1 MKNNLRYGIRKHK
14 LGAASVFLGTMIVV
28 GMGQDKEAAAS
39 EQKTTTVEENGNS
52 ATDNKTSETQTTA
65 TNVNHIEETQSY
77 NATVTE
83 QPSNA
88 TQVTTEEAPKAVQAP
103 QTAQPANIE
112 TVKEEV
118 VKEEAKPQVKETT
131 QSQDNSGDQRQVDL
145 TPKKATQNQVA
156 ETQVEV
162 AQPRTASESKPRVTR
177 SADVAEAKEAS
188 NAKVETGTDVT
199 SKVTVEIGSIEG
211 HNNTNKVEPHAG
223 QRAVLKYKLK
233 FENGLHQGDYFDFT
247 LSNNVNTHGV
257 STARKVPEIKNGSVV
272 MATGEVLEGGKIRY
286 TFTNDIEDKVDVTA
300 ELEINLFIDP
310 KTVQTNGNQT
320 ITSTLN
326 EEQTSKEL
334 DVKYKDGIGN
344 YYANLNG
351 SIETFNK
358 ANNRFSHV
366 AFIKPN
372 NGKTTSVTVTGTL
385 MKGSNQ
391 NGNQPKVR
399 IFEYLGNNE
408 DIAKSV
414 YANTTDTSKF
424 KEVTSN
430 MSGNL
435 NLQNNGSYSLN
446 IENLDKTYVVH
457 YDGEYLNGTDEVDF
471 RTQMVGHPEQLYKYY
486 YDRGYTLTWDN
497 GLVLYSNKANGNGKN
512 GPIIQNNKFEY
523 KEDTIKETLTG
534 QYDKNL
540 VTTVEEE
547 YDSSTLDIDY
557 HTAIDGGGGYVDGYI
572 ETIEETDSSAIDID
586 YHTAVDS
593 EAGHV
598 GGYTESSEESNPID
612 FEESTHENSKHH
624 ADVVEY
630 EEDTNPGGGQVTTES
645 NLVEFDEESTKG
657 IVTGAVSDHT
667 TVEDTKEYT
676 TESNLIEL
684 VDELPEE
691 HGQAQGPVEE
701 ITENNHHISHSGLGT
716 ENGHGNY
723 DVIEE
728 IEENSHVDIKSELGY
743 EGGQN
748 SGNQS
753 FEEDT
758 EEDKP
763 KYEQG
768 GNIVDIDFDSVPQIH
783 GQNKGNQSFEEDT
796 EKDKPK
802 YEHGGNI
809 IDIDFDSVPH
819 IHGFNKH
826 TEIIEEDTNPG
837 GGQVTTESNLVEFD
851 EESTKGIVTGAVSDH
866 TTVEDTKEYTTESNL
881 IELVDELPEEHGQA
895 QGPVEEITEN
905 NHHISHS
912 GLGTENGHGN
922 YDVIE
927 EIEENS
933 HVDIKSELGYEG
945 GQNSGNQ
952 SFEEDTEEDKPK
964 YEQGGN
970 IVDID
975 FDSVPQIH
983 GQNNGNQSFEEDTE
997 KDKPKY
1003 EQGGNIIDIDF
1014 DSVPH
1019 IHGFNKHTEI
1029 IEEDTNK
1036 DKPNYQF
1043 GGHNSVDFEEDTLPK
1058 VSGQNEGQQTIEED
1072 TTPPIVPPTPP
1083 TPEVPSEPETP
1094 TPPTPEVPT
1103 EPGKPIPPAKE
1114 EPKKPSKPVEQGKVV
1129 TPVIEIN
1136 EKVKAVAPT
1145 KKPQSK
1151 KSELPET
1158 GGEESTNKGMLFGGL
1173 FSILGLA
1180 LLRRNKKNHKA

>member
-39 EQKTTTVEENGNS
+39 EQKTTVEENGNP
-52 ATDNKTSETQTTA
+52 ATDNKVSETQTTA
-65 TNVNHIEETQSY
+65 TNVNTIEETQSY

-88 TQVTTEEAPKAVQAP
+88 TQVTTEEAPNAVQEP
-103 QTAQPANIE
+103 QTAQPANVE
-112 TVKEEV
+112 TVKEE
-118 VKEEAKPQVKETT
+118 EKPQVKETT
-131 QSQDNSGDQRQVDL
+131 QPQDNSGNQRQVDL
-145 TPKKATQNQVA
+145 TPKKVTQNQGT

-177 SADVAEAKEAS
+177 SADVVESKEAS
-188 NAKVETGTDVT
+188 DAKVEMGTDVT
-199 SKVTVEIGSIEG
+199 SKVTVTESSIEG

-233 FENGLHQGDYFDFT
+233 FEKGLHKGDYFDFT

-272 MATGEVLEGGKIRY
+272 MATGKILEGGKIRY

-326 EEQTSKEL
+326 GEQTSKEL

-358 ANNRFSHV
+358 ANNRFTHV

-399 IFEYLGNNE
+399 VFEYLGNNE

-424 KEVTSN
+424 KEVTSSMN
-430 MSGNL
+430 GNL
-435 NLQNNGSYSLN
+435 NVQTNGSYSLN
-446 IENLDKTYVVH
+446 LENLDKTYVVH

-557 HTAIDGGGGYVDGYI
+557 HTAIDGEGGYVDGYI

-645 NLVEFDEESTKG
+645 NLVEFDEDSTKG

-691 HGQAQGPVEE
+691 HGQAQGPIEE

-723 DVIEE
+723 
-728 IEENSHVDIKSELGY
+728 G
-743 EGGQN
+743 
-748 SGNQS
+748 
-753 FEEDT
+753 
-758 EEDKP
+758 
-763 KYEQG
+763 
-768 GNIVDIDFDSVPQIH
+768 
-783 GQNKGNQSFEEDT
+783 
-796 EKDKPK
+796 
-802 YEHGGNI
+802 
-809 IDIDFDSVPH
+809 
-819 IHGFNKH
+819 
-826 TEIIEEDTNPG
+826 
-837 GGQVTTESNLVEFD
+837 
-851 EESTKGIVTGAVSDH
+851 
-866 TTVEDTKEYTTESNL
+866 
-881 IELVDELPEEHGQA
+881 
-895 QGPVEEITEN
+895 
-905 NHHISHS
+905 
-912 GLGTENGHGN
+912 
-922 YDVIE
+922 VIE

-1003 EQGGNIIDIDF
+1003 EHGGNIIDIDF

-1072 TTPPIVPPTPP
+1072 TTPPTPPTPEVPSEPETPTPP

-1094 TPPTPEVPT
+1094 TPPTPEVPSEPET
-1103 EPGKPIPPAKE
+1103 PTPPTPEVPAEPGKPVPPAKE

>member
-39 EQKTTTVEENGNS
+39 EQKTTVEENGNS
-52 ATDNKTSETQTTA
+52 ATDNKVSETQTTA
-65 TNVNHIEETQSY
+65 TNVNTIEETQSY

-88 TQVTTEEAPKAVQAP
+88 TQVTTEEAPNAVQEP
-103 QTAQPANIE
+103 QTAQPANVE
-112 TVKEEV
+112 TVKEE
-118 VKEEAKPQVKETT
+118 EKPQVKETT
-131 QSQDNSGDQRQVDL
+131 QPQDNSGNQRQVDL
-145 TPKKATQNQVA
+145 TPKKVTQNQGT

-177 SADVAEAKEAS
+177 SADVVESKEAS
-188 NAKVETGTDVT
+188 DAKVEMGTDVT
-199 SKVTVEIGSIEG
+199 SKVTVTESSIEG

-233 FENGLHQGDYFDFT
+233 FEKGLHKGDYFDFT

-272 MATGEVLEGGKIRY
+272 MATGKILEGGKIRY

-326 EEQTSKEL
+326 GEQTSKEL

-358 ANNRFSHV
+358 ANNRFTHV

-399 IFEYLGNNE
+399 VFEYLGNNE

-424 KEVTSN
+424 KEVTSSMN
-430 MSGNL
+430 GNL
-435 NLQNNGSYSLN
+435 NVQTNGSYSLN
-446 IENLDKTYVVH
+446 LENLDKTYVVH

-557 HTAIDGGGGYVDGYI
+557 HTAIDGEGGYVDGYI

-645 NLVEFDEESTKG
+645 NLVEFDEDSTKG

-691 HGQAQGPVEE
+691 HGQAQGPIEE
-701 ITENNHHISHSGLGT
+701 ITENYQHISHSGLGT

-723 DVIEE
+723 
-728 IEENSHVDIKSELGY
+728 G
-743 EGGQN
+743 
-748 SGNQS
+748 
-753 FEEDT
+753 
-758 EEDKP
+758 
-763 KYEQG
+763 
-768 GNIVDIDFDSVPQIH
+768 
-783 GQNKGNQSFEEDT
+783 
-796 EKDKPK
+796 
-802 YEHGGNI
+802 
-809 IDIDFDSVPH
+809 
-819 IHGFNKH
+819 
-826 TEIIEEDTNPG
+826 
-837 GGQVTTESNLVEFD
+837 
-851 EESTKGIVTGAVSDH
+851 
-866 TTVEDTKEYTTESNL
+866 
-881 IELVDELPEEHGQA
+881 
-895 QGPVEEITEN
+895 
-905 NHHISHS
+905 
-912 GLGTENGHGN
+912 
-922 YDVIE
+922 VIE

-1043 GGHNSVDFEEDTLPK
+1043 GGHSSVDFEEDTLPQ
-1058 VSGQNEGQQTIEED
+1058 VSGHNEGQQTIEED
-1072 TTPPIVPPTPP
+1072 TTPPTPP

-1094 TPPTPEVPT
+1094 TPPTPEVPSEPET
-1103 EPGKPIPPAKE
+1103 PTPPTPEVPSEPEVPTPPTPEIPSEPGKPVPPAKE

-1145 KKPQSK
+1145 KKAQSK

>member
-103 QTAQPANIE
+103 QTAQPANVE
-112 TVKEEV
+112 TVKEE
-118 VKEEAKPQVKETT
+118 EKPQVKETT
-131 QSQDNSGDQRQVDL
+131 QPQDNSGNQRQVDL
-145 TPKKATQNQVA
+145 TPKKVTQNQGT

-188 NAKVETGTDVT
+188 DVSEVKGTDVT
-199 SKVTVEIGSIEG
+199 SKVTVESGSIEAPQG
-211 HNNTNKVEPHAG
+211 NKVEPHAG
-223 QRAVLKYKLK
+223 QRVVLKYKLK
-233 FENGLHQGDYFDFT
+233 FADGLKRGDYFDFT
-247 LSNNVNTHGV
+247 LSNNVNTYGV

-272 MATGEVLEGGKIRY
+272 MATGEILGNGNIRY
-286 TFTNDIEDKVDVTA
+286 TFTNEIEHKVEVTA
-300 ELEINLFIDP
+300 NLEINLFIDP
-310 KTVQTNGNQT
+310 KTVQSNGEQK
-320 ITSTLN
+320 ITSKLN
-326 EEQTSKEL
+326 GEETEKTIPVVYNPGVSNSYTN
-334 DVKYKDGIGN
+334 V
-344 YYANLNG
+344 NG

-358 ANNRFSHV
+358 ESNKFTHIAY
-366 AFIKPN
+366 IKPM
-372 NGKTTSVTVTGTL
+372 NGNQSNTVSVTGTL
-385 MKGSNQ
+385 TEGSNLA
-391 NGNQPKVR
+391 GGQPTVKVY
-399 IFEYLGNNE
+399 EYLGKKDE
-408 DIAKSV
+408 LPQSV
-414 YANTTDTSKF
+414 YANTSDTNKF
-424 KEVTSN
+424 KDVTKEMNGKLSV
-430 MSGNL
+430 
-435 NLQNNGSYSLN
+435 QDNGSYSLN
-446 IENLDKTYVVH
+446 LDKLDKTYVIH
-457 YDGEYLNGTDEVDF
+457 YTGEYLQGSDQVNF
-471 RTQMVGHPEQLYKYY
+471 RTELYGYPERAYKSYY
-486 YDRGYTLTWDN
+486 VYGGYRLTWDN
-497 GLVLYSNKANGNGKN
+497 GLVLYSNKADGNGKN
-512 GPIIQNNKFEY
+512 GQIIQDNDFEY
-523 KEDTIKETLTG
+523 KEDTAKGTMSG
-534 QYDKNL
+534 QYDAKQIIE
-540 VTTVEEE
+540 TEENQ
-547 YDSSTLDIDY
+547 DNTPLDIDY
-557 HTAIDGGGGYVDGYI
+557 HTAIDGEGGYVDGYI

-667 TVEDTKEYT
+667 TIEDTKEYT

-691 HGQAQGPVEE
+691 HGQAQGPIEE

-723 DVIEE
+723 GVIEE

-783 GQNKGNQSFEEDT
+783 GQNKGGQSFEEDT

-809 IDIDFDSVPH
+809 IDIDFDSVPQ

-826 TEIIEEDTNPG
+826 N
-837 GGQVTTESNLVEFD
+837 
-851 EESTKGIVTGAVSDH
+851 
-866 TTVEDTKEYTTESNL
+866 
-881 IELVDELPEEHGQA
+881 
-895 QGPVEEITEN
+895 
-905 NHHISHS
+905 
-912 GLGTENGHGN
+912 
-922 YDVIE
+922 
-927 EIEENS
+927 
-933 HVDIKSELGYEG
+933 
-945 GQNSGNQ
+945 
-952 SFEEDTEEDKPK
+952 
-964 YEQGGN
+964 
-970 IVDID
+970 
-975 FDSVPQIH
+975 
-983 GQNNGNQSFEEDTE
+983 
-997 KDKPKY
+997 
-1003 EQGGNIIDIDF
+1003 
-1014 DSVPH
+1014 
-1019 IHGFNKHTEI
+1019 EI

-1072 TTPPIVPPTPP
+1072 TTPPTPPTPEVPSEPETPMPP

-1094 TPPTPEVPT
+1094 TPPTPEVPA
-1103 EPGKPIPPAKE
+1103 EPGKPVPPAKE

-1145 KKPQSK
+1145 KKAQSK

-1180 LLRRNKKNHKA
+1180 LLRRNKKNNKA

>member
-39 EQKTTTVEENGNS
+39 EQKTTVEENGNS
-52 ATDNKTSETQTTA
+52 ATDNKVSETQTTA
-65 TNVNHIEETQSY
+65 TNVNTIEETQSY

-88 TQVTTEEAPKAVQAP
+88 TQVTTEEAPNAVQEP
-103 QTAQPANIE
+103 QTAQPANVE
-112 TVKEEV
+112 TVKEE
-118 VKEEAKPQVKETT
+118 EKPQVKETT
-131 QSQDNSGDQRQVDL
+131 QPQDNSGNQRQVDL
-145 TPKKATQNQVA
+145 TPKKVTQNQGT

-177 SADVAEAKEAS
+177 SADVVESKEAS
-188 NAKVETGTDVT
+188 DAKVEMGTDVT
-199 SKVTVEIGSIEG
+199 SKVTVTESSIEG

-233 FENGLHQGDYFDFT
+233 FEKGLHKGDYFDFT

-272 MATGEVLEGGKIRY
+272 MATGKILEGGKIRY

-326 EEQTSKEL
+326 GEQTSKEL

-358 ANNRFSHV
+358 ANNRFTHV

-399 IFEYLGNNE
+399 VFEYLGNNE

-424 KEVTSN
+424 KEVTSSMN
-430 MSGNL
+430 GNL
-435 NLQNNGSYSLN
+435 NVQTNGSYSLN
-446 IENLDKTYVVH
+446 LENLDKTYVVH

-557 HTAIDGGGGYVDGYI
+557 HTAIDGEGGYVDGYI

-645 NLVEFDEESTKG
+645 NLVEFDEDSTKG

-691 HGQAQGPVEE
+691 HGQAQGPIEE

-723 DVIEE
+723 
-728 IEENSHVDIKSELGY
+728 G
-743 EGGQN
+743 
-748 SGNQS
+748 
-753 FEEDT
+753 
-758 EEDKP
+758 
-763 KYEQG
+763 
-768 GNIVDIDFDSVPQIH
+768 
-783 GQNKGNQSFEEDT
+783 
-796 EKDKPK
+796 
-802 YEHGGNI
+802 
-809 IDIDFDSVPH
+809 
-819 IHGFNKH
+819 
-826 TEIIEEDTNPG
+826 
-837 GGQVTTESNLVEFD
+837 
-851 EESTKGIVTGAVSDH
+851 
-866 TTVEDTKEYTTESNL
+866 
-881 IELVDELPEEHGQA
+881 
-895 QGPVEEITEN
+895 
-905 NHHISHS
+905 
-912 GLGTENGHGN
+912 
-922 YDVIE
+922 VIE

-1003 EQGGNIIDIDF
+1003 EHGGNIIDIDF

-1058 VSGQNEGQQTIEED
+1058 VSGHNEGQQTIEED

-1094 TPPTPEVPT
+1094 TPPTPEVPSEPET
-1103 EPGKPIPPAKE
+1103 PTPPTPEVPSEPEVPTPPTPEIPSEPGKPVPPAKE

-1145 KKPQSK
+1145 KKAQSK

>member
-39 EQKTTTVEENGNS
+39 EPKTTVEENGNS
-52 ATDNKTSETQTTA
+52 ATDNKVSETQTTA
-65 TNVNHIEETQSY
+65 TNVNTIEETQSY

-88 TQVTTEEAPKAVQAP
+88 TQVTTEEAPNAVQEP
-103 QTAQPANIE
+103 QTAQPANVE
-112 TVKEEV
+112 TVKEE
-118 VKEEAKPQVKETT
+118 EKPQVKETT
-131 QSQDNSGDQRQVDL
+131 QPQDNSGNQRQVDL
-145 TPKKATQNQVA
+145 TPKKVTQNQGT

-177 SADVAEAKEAS
+177 SADVVESKEAS
-188 NAKVETGTDVT
+188 DAKVEMGTDVT
-199 SKVTVEIGSIEG
+199 SKVTVTESSIEG

-233 FENGLHQGDYFDFT
+233 FEKGLHKGDYFDFT

-272 MATGEVLEGGKIRY
+272 MATGKILEGGKIRY

-326 EEQTSKEL
+326 GEQTSKEL

-358 ANNRFSHV
+358 ANNRFTHV

-399 IFEYLGNNE
+399 VFEYLGNNE

-424 KEVTSN
+424 KEVTSSMN
-430 MSGNL
+430 GNL
-435 NLQNNGSYSLN
+435 NVQTNGSYSLN
-446 IENLDKTYVVH
+446 LENLDKTYVVH

-557 HTAIDGGGGYVDGYI
+557 HTAIDGEGGYVDGYI

-645 NLVEFDEESTKG
+645 NLVEFDEDSTKG

-691 HGQAQGPVEE
+691 HGQAQGPIEE

-723 DVIEE
+723 
-728 IEENSHVDIKSELGY
+728 G
-743 EGGQN
+743 
-748 SGNQS
+748 
-753 FEEDT
+753 
-758 EEDKP
+758 
-763 KYEQG
+763 
-768 GNIVDIDFDSVPQIH
+768 
-783 GQNKGNQSFEEDT
+783 
-796 EKDKPK
+796 
-802 YEHGGNI
+802 
-809 IDIDFDSVPH
+809 
-819 IHGFNKH
+819 
-826 TEIIEEDTNPG
+826 
-837 GGQVTTESNLVEFD
+837 
-851 EESTKGIVTGAVSDH
+851 
-866 TTVEDTKEYTTESNL
+866 
-881 IELVDELPEEHGQA
+881 
-895 QGPVEEITEN
+895 
-905 NHHISHS
+905 
-912 GLGTENGHGN
+912 
-922 YDVIE
+922 VIE

-1003 EQGGNIIDIDF
+1003 EHGGNIIDIDF

-1072 TTPPIVPPTPP
+1072 TTPPTPPTPEVPSEPETPTPP

-1094 TPPTPEVPT
+1094 TPPTPEVPSEPET
-1103 EPGKPIPPAKE
+1103 PTPPTPEVPAEPGKPVPPAKE

>member
-52 ATDNKTSETQTTA
+52 ATDNKVNETQTTT
-65 TNVNHIEETQSY
+65 TNVNTIDETQSY
-77 NATVTE
+77 SATATE

-88 TQVTTEEAPKAVQAP
+88 TQVTTEKAPKAVQAP
-103 QTAQPANIE
+103 QNAQPANLE

-162 AQPRTASESKPRVTR
+162 AQPRTVSESKPRVTR
-177 SADVAEAKEAS
+177 SADVVDAKEAS
-188 NAKVETGTDVT
+188 DVSEVKGIDVT
-199 SKVTVEIGSIEG
+199 SKVTVESGSIEAPQG
-211 HNNTNKVEPHAG
+211 NKVEPHAG
-223 QRAVLKYKLK
+223 QRVVLKYKLK
-233 FENGLHQGDYFDFT
+233 FADGLKRGDYFDFT
-247 LSNNVNTHGV
+247 LSNNVNTYGV

-272 MATGEVLEGGKIRY
+272 MATGQLLEGGKIRY
-286 TFTNDIEDKVDVTA
+286 TFTDYIDYKVNVTA
-300 ELEINLFIDP
+300 NLNLNLFIDP
-310 KTVQTNGNQT
+310 KTVQSNGQQI

-326 EEQTSKEL
+326 DKETRTTL
-334 DVKYKDGIGN
+334 PIQYNPGVSN
-344 YYANLNG
+344 SYANVNG
-351 SIETFNK
+351 SIETFDKGNNK
-358 ANNRFSHV
+358 FTHV
-366 AFIKPN
+366 AYIKPQ
-372 NGKTTSVTVTGTL
+372 NGHKSDSVSITGTL
-385 MKGSNQ
+385 TQGSKA
-391 NGNQPKVR
+391 NGNAPTVKVY
-399 IFEYLGNNE
+399 EVLK
-408 DIAKSV
+408 DAKELPESV
-414 YANTTDTSKF
+414 YANISDSTMF
-424 KEVTSN
+424 KDVTEE
-430 MSGNL
+430 MKDKL
-435 NLQNNGSYSLN
+435 KVENNGSYKLD
-446 IENLDKTYVVH
+446 IEKLEKSYVIH
-457 YDGEYLNGTDEVDF
+457 YDGEYLSGSDQVNF
-471 RTQMVGHPEQLYKYY
+471 RTQVSAYPENSYRYY
-486 YDRGYTLTWDN
+486 SYYNNYYTLTWDN
-497 GLVLYSNKANGNGKN
+497 GLVLYSNKADGNGQN
-512 GPIIQNNKFEY
+512 GVKVESNDLNFDEVTGTGVI
-523 KEDTIKETLTG
+523 TG

-557 HTAIDGGGGYVDGYI
+557 HTAIDGEGGYVDGYI

-645 NLVEFDEESTKG
+645 NLVEFDEESTRG

-691 HGQAQGPVEE
+691 HGQAQGPIEE

-723 DVIEE
+723 
-728 IEENSHVDIKSELGY
+728 G
-743 EGGQN
+743 
-748 SGNQS
+748 
-753 FEEDT
+753 
-758 EEDKP
+758 
-763 KYEQG
+763 
-768 GNIVDIDFDSVPQIH
+768 
-783 GQNKGNQSFEEDT
+783 
-796 EKDKPK
+796 
-802 YEHGGNI
+802 
-809 IDIDFDSVPH
+809 
-819 IHGFNKH
+819 
-826 TEIIEEDTNPG
+826 
-837 GGQVTTESNLVEFD
+837 
-851 EESTKGIVTGAVSDH
+851 
-866 TTVEDTKEYTTESNL
+866 
-881 IELVDELPEEHGQA
+881 
-895 QGPVEEITEN
+895 
-905 NHHISHS
+905 
-912 GLGTENGHGN
+912 
-922 YDVIE
+922 VIE

-1003 EQGGNIIDIDF
+1003 EHGGNIIDIDF

-1043 GGHNSVDFEEDTLPK
+1043 GGHNSVDFEEDTLPQ
-1058 VSGQNEGQQTIEED
+1058 VSGHNEGQQTIEED
-1072 TTPPIVPPTPP
+1072 TTPPIVPPMPPTPEVPSEPETPTPP

-1094 TPPTPEVPT
+1094 TPPTPEVPSEPET
-1103 EPGKPIPPAKE
+1103 PTPPTPEVPSEPGTPVPPTPEVPAEPGKPVPPAKE

-1145 KKPQSK
+1145 KQKQSK

>member
-39 EQKTTTVEENGNS
+39 EQKTTVEENGNS
-52 ATDNKTSETQTTA
+52 ATDNKVSETQTTA
-65 TNVNHIEETQSY
+65 TNVNTIEETQSY

-88 TQVTTEEAPKAVQAP
+88 TQVTTEEAPNAVQEP
-103 QTAQPANIE
+103 QTAQPANVE
-112 TVKEEV
+112 TVKEE
-118 VKEEAKPQVKETT
+118 EKPQVKETT
-131 QSQDNSGDQRQVDL
+131 QPQDNSGNQRQVDL
-145 TPKKATQNQVA
+145 TPKKVTQNQGT

-177 SADVAEAKEAS
+177 SADVVESKEAS
-188 NAKVETGTDVT
+188 DAKVEMGTDVT
-199 SKVTVEIGSIEG
+199 SKVTVTESSIEG

-233 FENGLHQGDYFDFT
+233 FEKGLHKGDYFDFT

-272 MATGEVLEGGKIRY
+272 MATGKILEGGKIRY

-326 EEQTSKEL
+326 GEQTSKEL

-358 ANNRFSHV
+358 ANNRFTHV

-399 IFEYLGNNE
+399 VFEYLGNNE

-424 KEVTSN
+424 KEVTSSMN
-430 MSGNL
+430 GNL
-435 NLQNNGSYSLN
+435 NVQTNGSYSLN
-446 IENLDKTYVVH
+446 LENLDKTYVVH

-557 HTAIDGGGGYVDGYI
+557 HTAIDGEGGYVDGYI

-645 NLVEFDEESTKG
+645 NLVEFDEDSTKG

-691 HGQAQGPVEE
+691 HGQAQGPIEE

-723 DVIEE
+723 
-728 IEENSHVDIKSELGY
+728 G
-743 EGGQN
+743 
-748 SGNQS
+748 
-753 FEEDT
+753 
-758 EEDKP
+758 
-763 KYEQG
+763 
-768 GNIVDIDFDSVPQIH
+768 
-783 GQNKGNQSFEEDT
+783 
-796 EKDKPK
+796 
-802 YEHGGNI
+802 
-809 IDIDFDSVPH
+809 
-819 IHGFNKH
+819 
-826 TEIIEEDTNPG
+826 
-837 GGQVTTESNLVEFD
+837 
-851 EESTKGIVTGAVSDH
+851 
-866 TTVEDTKEYTTESNL
+866 
-881 IELVDELPEEHGQA
+881 
-895 QGPVEEITEN
+895 
-905 NHHISHS
+905 
-912 GLGTENGHGN
+912 
-922 YDVIE
+922 VIE

-1003 EQGGNIIDIDF
+1003 EHGGNIVDIDF

-1072 TTPPIVPPTPP
+1072 TTPPTPPTPEVPSEPETPTPP

-1094 TPPTPEVPT
+1094 TPPTPEVPSEPET
-1103 EPGKPIPPAKE
+1103 PTPPTPEVPAEPGKPVPPAKE

>member
-39 EQKTTTVEENGNS
+39 EQKTTVEENGNS
-52 ATDNKTSETQTTA
+52 ATDNKVSETQTTA
-65 TNVNHIEETQSY
+65 TNVNTIEETQSY

-88 TQVTTEEAPKAVQAP
+88 TQVTTEEAPNAVQEP
-103 QTAQPANIE
+103 QTAQPANVE
-112 TVKEEV
+112 TVKEE
-118 VKEEAKPQVKETT
+118 EKPQVKETT
-131 QSQDNSGDQRQVDL
+131 QPQDNSGNQRQVDL
-145 TPKKATQNQVA
+145 TPKKVTQNQGT

-233 FENGLHQGDYFDFT
+233 FEKGLHKGDYFDFT

-272 MATGEVLEGGKIRY
+272 MATGKILEGGKIRY

-326 EEQTSKEL
+326 GEQTSKEL

-358 ANNRFSHV
+358 ANNRFTHV

-399 IFEYLGNNE
+399 VFEYLGNNE

-424 KEVTSN
+424 KEVTSSMN
-430 MSGNL
+430 GNL
-435 NLQNNGSYSLN
+435 NVQTNGSYSLN
-446 IENLDKTYVVH
+446 LENLDKTYVVH

-557 HTAIDGGGGYVDGYI
+557 HTAIDGEGGYVDGYI

-645 NLVEFDEESTKG
+645 NLVEFDEDSTKG

-691 HGQAQGPVEE
+691 HGQAQGPIEE
-701 ITENNHHISHSGLGT
+701 ITENYQHISHSGLGT

-723 DVIEE
+723 
-728 IEENSHVDIKSELGY
+728 G
-743 EGGQN
+743 
-748 SGNQS
+748 
-753 FEEDT
+753 
-758 EEDKP
+758 
-763 KYEQG
+763 
-768 GNIVDIDFDSVPQIH
+768 
-783 GQNKGNQSFEEDT
+783 
-796 EKDKPK
+796 
-802 YEHGGNI
+802 
-809 IDIDFDSVPH
+809 
-819 IHGFNKH
+819 
-826 TEIIEEDTNPG
+826 
-837 GGQVTTESNLVEFD
+837 
-851 EESTKGIVTGAVSDH
+851 
-866 TTVEDTKEYTTESNL
+866 
-881 IELVDELPEEHGQA
+881 
-895 QGPVEEITEN
+895 
-905 NHHISHS
+905 
-912 GLGTENGHGN
+912 
-922 YDVIE
+922 VIE

-1003 EQGGNIIDIDF
+1003 EHGGNIIDIDF

-1072 TTPPIVPPTPP
+1072 TTPPTPPTPEVPSEPETPTPP

-1094 TPPTPEVPT
+1094 TPPTPEVPSEPET
-1103 EPGKPIPPAKE
+1103 PTPPTPEVPAEPGKPVPPAKE

>member
-39 EQKTTTVEENGNS
+39 EQKTTVEENGNS
-52 ATDNKTSETQTTA
+52 ATDNKVSETQTTA
-65 TNVNHIEETQSY
+65 TNVNTIKETQSY

-88 TQVTTEEAPKAVQAP
+88 TQVTTEEAPNAVQEP
-103 QTAQPANIE
+103 QTAQPANVE
-112 TVKEEV
+112 TVKEE
-118 VKEEAKPQVKETT
+118 EKPQVKETT
-131 QSQDNSGDQRQVDL
+131 QPQDNSGNQRQVDL
-145 TPKKATQNQVA
+145 TPKKVTQNQGT

-177 SADVAEAKEAS
+177 SADVVESKEAS
-188 NAKVETGTDVT
+188 DAKVEMGTDVT
-199 SKVTVEIGSIEG
+199 SKVTVTESSIEG

-233 FENGLHQGDYFDFT
+233 FEKGLHKGDYFDFT

-272 MATGEVLEGGKIRY
+272 MATGKILEGGKIRY

-326 EEQTSKEL
+326 GEQTSKEL

-358 ANNRFSHV
+358 ANNRFTHV

-399 IFEYLGNNE
+399 VFEYLGNNE

-424 KEVTSN
+424 KEVTSSMN
-430 MSGNL
+430 GNL
-435 NLQNNGSYSLN
+435 NVQTNGSYSLN
-446 IENLDKTYVVH
+446 LENLDKTYVVH

-557 HTAIDGGGGYVDGYI
+557 HTAIDGEGGYVDGYI

-645 NLVEFDEESTKG
+645 NLVEFDEDSTKG

-691 HGQAQGPVEE
+691 HGQAQGPIEE

-723 DVIEE
+723 
-728 IEENSHVDIKSELGY
+728 G
-743 EGGQN
+743 
-748 SGNQS
+748 
-753 FEEDT
+753 
-758 EEDKP
+758 
-763 KYEQG
+763 
-768 GNIVDIDFDSVPQIH
+768 
-783 GQNKGNQSFEEDT
+783 
-796 EKDKPK
+796 
-802 YEHGGNI
+802 
-809 IDIDFDSVPH
+809 
-819 IHGFNKH
+819 
-826 TEIIEEDTNPG
+826 
-837 GGQVTTESNLVEFD
+837 
-851 EESTKGIVTGAVSDH
+851 
-866 TTVEDTKEYTTESNL
+866 
-881 IELVDELPEEHGQA
+881 
-895 QGPVEEITEN
+895 
-905 NHHISHS
+905 
-912 GLGTENGHGN
+912 
-922 YDVIE
+922 VIE

-1003 EQGGNIIDIDF
+1003 EHGGNIIDIDF

-1072 TTPPIVPPTPP
+1072 TTPPTPPTPEVPSEPETPTPP

-1094 TPPTPEVPT
+1094 TPPTPEVPS
-1103 EPGKPIPPAKE
+1103 EPETPTPPTPEVPAEPVKPVPPAKE

>member
-39 EQKTTTVEENGNS
+39 EQKTTVEENGNS
-52 ATDNKTSETQTTA
+52 ATDNKVSETQTTA

-103 QTAQPANIE
+103 QTAQPANVE
-112 TVKEEV
+112 TVKEE
-118 VKEEAKPQVKETT
+118 EKPQVKETT
-131 QSQDNSGDQRQVDL
+131 QPQDNSGNQRQVDL
-145 TPKKATQNQVA
+145 TPKKVTQNQGT

-188 NAKVETGTDVT
+188 DVSEVKGTDVT
-199 SKVTVEIGSIEG
+199 SKVTVESGSIEAPQG
-211 HNNTNKVEPHAG
+211 NKVEPHAG
-223 QRAVLKYKLK
+223 QRVVLKYKLK
-233 FENGLHQGDYFDFT
+233 FADGLKRGDYFDFT
-247 LSNNVNTHGV
+247 LSNNVNTYGV

-272 MATGEVLEGGKIRY
+272 MATGEILGNGNIRY
-286 TFTNDIEDKVDVTA
+286 TFTNEIEHKVEVTA
-300 ELEINLFIDP
+300 NLEINLFIDP
-310 KTVQTNGNQT
+310 KTVQSNGEQK
-320 ITSTLN
+320 ITSKLN
-326 EEQTSKEL
+326 GQETEKTIPVVYNPGVSNSYTN
-334 DVKYKDGIGN
+334 V
-344 YYANLNG
+344 NG

-358 ANNRFSHV
+358 ESNKFTHIAY
-366 AFIKPN
+366 IKPM
-372 NGKTTSVTVTGTL
+372 NGNQSNTVSVTGTL
-385 MKGSNQ
+385 TEGSNLA
-391 NGNQPKVR
+391 GGQPTVKVY
-399 IFEYLGNNE
+399 EYLGKKDE
-408 DIAKSV
+408 LPQSV
-414 YANTTDTSKF
+414 YANTSDTNKF
-424 KEVTSN
+424 KDVTNEMNGKLSV
-430 MSGNL
+430 
-435 NLQNNGSYSLN
+435 QDNGSYSLN
-446 IENLDKTYVVH
+446 LDKLDKTYVIH
-457 YDGEYLNGTDEVDF
+457 YTGEYLQGSDQVNF
-471 RTQMVGHPEQLYKYY
+471 RTELYGYPERAYKSYY
-486 YDRGYTLTWDN
+486 VYGGYRLTWDN
-497 GLVLYSNKANGNGKN
+497 GLVLYSNKADGNGKN
-512 GPIIQNNKFEY
+512 GQIIQNNDFEY
-523 KEDTIKETLTG
+523 KEDTAKGTMSG
-534 QYDKNL
+534 QYDAKQIIE
-540 VTTVEEE
+540 TEENQ
-547 YDSSTLDIDY
+547 DNTPLDIDY
-557 HTAIDGGGGYVDGYI
+557 HTAIDGEGGYVDGYI

-657 IVTGAVSDHT
+657 ILTGAVSDHT

-684 VDELPEE
+684 VGELPEE
-691 HGQAQGPVEE
+691 HGQAQGPIEE

-723 DVIEE
+723 GVIEE

-783 GQNKGNQSFEEDT
+783 GQNKGDQSFEEDT

-802 YEHGGNI
+802 YEH
-809 IDIDFDSVPH
+809 
-819 IHGFNKH
+819 
-826 TEIIEEDTNPG
+826 
-837 GGQVTTESNLVEFD
+837 
-851 EESTKGIVTGAVSDH
+851 
-866 TTVEDTKEYTTESNL
+866 
-881 IELVDELPEEHGQA
+881 
-895 QGPVEEITEN
+895 
-905 NHHISHS
+905 
-912 GLGTENGHGN
+912 
-922 YDVIE
+922 
-927 EIEENS
+927 
-933 HVDIKSELGYEG
+933 
-945 GQNSGNQ
+945 
-952 SFEEDTEEDKPK
+952 
-964 YEQGGN
+964 
-970 IVDID
+970 
-975 FDSVPQIH
+975 
-983 GQNNGNQSFEEDTE
+983 
-997 KDKPKY
+997 
-1003 EQGGNIIDIDF
+1003 GGNIIDIDF

-1043 GGHNSVDFEEDTLPK
+1043 GGHNSVDFEEDTLPQ
-1058 VSGQNEGQQTIEED
+1058 VSGHNEGQQTIEED

-1094 TPPTPEVPT
+1094 TPPTPEVPSEPET
-1103 EPGKPIPPAKE
+1103 PTPPTPEVPAEPGKPVPPAKE

-1145 KKPQSK
+1145 KQKQSK

-1180 LLRRNKKNHKA
+1180 LLRRNKKNNKA

>member
-39 EQKTTTVEENGNS
+39 EQKTTVEENGNS
-52 ATDNKTSETQTTA
+52 ATDNKVSETQTTA
-65 TNVNHIEETQSY
+65 TNVNTIEETQSY

-88 TQVTTEEAPKAVQAP
+88 TQVTTEEAPNAVQEP
-103 QTAQPANIE
+103 QTAQPANVE
-112 TVKEEV
+112 TVKEE
-118 VKEEAKPQVKETT
+118 EKPQVKETT
-131 QSQDNSGDQRQVDL
+131 QLQDNSGNQRQVDL
-145 TPKKATQNQVA
+145 TPKKVTQNQGT

-177 SADVAEAKEAS
+177 SADVVESKEAS
-188 NAKVETGTDVT
+188 DAKVEMGTDVT
-199 SKVTVEIGSIEG
+199 SKVTVTESSIEG

-233 FENGLHQGDYFDFT
+233 FEKGLHKGDYFDFT

-272 MATGEVLEGGKIRY
+272 MATGKILEGGKIRY

-326 EEQTSKEL
+326 GEQTSKEL

-358 ANNRFSHV
+358 ANNRFTHV

-399 IFEYLGNNE
+399 VFEYLGNNE

-424 KEVTSN
+424 KEVTSSMN
-430 MSGNL
+430 GNL
-435 NLQNNGSYSLN
+435 NVQTNGSYSLN
-446 IENLDKTYVVH
+446 LENLDKTYVVH

-557 HTAIDGGGGYVDGYI
+557 HTAIDGEGGYVDGYI

-645 NLVEFDEESTKG
+645 NLVEFDEDSTKG

-691 HGQAQGPVEE
+691 HGQAQGPIEE

-723 DVIEE
+723 
-728 IEENSHVDIKSELGY
+728 G
-743 EGGQN
+743 
-748 SGNQS
+748 
-753 FEEDT
+753 
-758 EEDKP
+758 
-763 KYEQG
+763 
-768 GNIVDIDFDSVPQIH
+768 
-783 GQNKGNQSFEEDT
+783 
-796 EKDKPK
+796 
-802 YEHGGNI
+802 
-809 IDIDFDSVPH
+809 
-819 IHGFNKH
+819 
-826 TEIIEEDTNPG
+826 
-837 GGQVTTESNLVEFD
+837 
-851 EESTKGIVTGAVSDH
+851 
-866 TTVEDTKEYTTESNL
+866 
-881 IELVDELPEEHGQA
+881 
-895 QGPVEEITEN
+895 
-905 NHHISHS
+905 
-912 GLGTENGHGN
+912 
-922 YDVIE
+922 VIE

-1003 EQGGNIIDIDF
+1003 EHGGNIIDIDF

-1072 TTPPIVPPTPP
+1072 TTPPTPPTPEVPSEPETPTPP

-1094 TPPTPEVPT
+1094 TPPTPEVPSEPET
-1103 EPGKPIPPAKE
+1103 PTPPTPEVPAEPGKPVPPAKE

>member
-52 ATDNKTSETQTTA
+52 ATDNKVNETQTTT
-65 TNVNHIEETQSY
+65 TNVNTIDETQSY
-77 NATVTE
+77 SATATE

-88 TQVTTEEAPKAVQAP
+88 TQVTTEKAPKAVQAVQAP
-103 QTAQPANIE
+103 QTAQPANLE

-162 AQPRTASESKPRVTR
+162 AQPRTVSESKPRVTR

-188 NAKVETGTDVT
+188 DVSEVKGTDVT
-199 SKVTVEIGSIEG
+199 SKVTVTESSIEG

-257 STARKVPEIKNGSVV
+257 STVRKVPDILNGSLV
-272 MATGEVLEGGKIRY
+272 MATGKVLGEGKIRY
-286 TFTNDIEDKVDVTA
+286 TFTDYINNKVNVTA
-300 ELEINLFIDP
+300 NLEINLFIDP
-310 KTVQTNGNQT
+310 KTVQDNGNQK
-320 ITSTLN
+320 ITSMINDHETEKTIPISYN
-326 EEQTSKEL
+326 PGVSNT
-334 DVKYKDGIGN
+334 
-344 YYANLNG
+344 YANING

-358 ANNRFSHV
+358 ADNKFTHV
-366 AFIKPN
+366 AYIIPK
-372 NGKTTSVTVTGTL
+372 NGMSTESATITGTL
-385 MKGSNQ
+385 MKGSNS
-391 NGNQPKVR
+391 NGNSPTVK
-399 IFEYLGNNE
+399 IFEVLESNKE
-408 DIAKSV
+408 LPKSV
-414 YANTTDTSKF
+414 YANINDTNTF
-424 KEVTSN
+424 KDVTSQ
-430 MSGNL
+430 MKDNL
-435 NLQNNGSYSLN
+435 TVSENGSYSLN
-446 IENLDKTYVVH
+446 IENLNKTYVVH
-457 YDGEYLNGTDEVDF
+457 YSGEYLSGSHEVDF
-471 RTQMVGHPEQLYKYY
+471 RTQMTGHPKQQSIYY
-486 YDRGYTLTWDN
+486 YNHGYTLTWDN
-497 GLVLYSNKANGNGKN
+497 GLVLYSNKANGDGKY
-512 GPIIQNNKFEY
+512 GPIVDSNNFEFS
-523 KEDTIKETLTG
+523 EDSGNGSISG
-534 QYDKNL
+534 QYDAKQIIE
-540 VTTVEEE
+540 TEENQ
-547 YDSSTLDIDY
+547 DNTPLDIDY
-557 HTAIDGGGGYVDGYI
+557 HTAIDGEGGYVDGYI

-691 HGQAQGPVEE
+691 HGQAQGPIEE

-723 DVIEE
+723 GVIEE

-783 GQNKGNQSFEEDT
+783 GQNKGDQSFEEDT

-826 TEIIEEDTNPG
+826 TEIIEEDTN
-837 GGQVTTESNLVEFD
+837 
-851 EESTKGIVTGAVSDH
+851 
-866 TTVEDTKEYTTESNL
+866 
-881 IELVDELPEEHGQA
+881 
-895 QGPVEEITEN
+895 
-905 NHHISHS
+905 
-912 GLGTENGHGN
+912 
-922 YDVIE
+922 
-927 EIEENS
+927 
-933 HVDIKSELGYEG
+933 
-945 GQNSGNQ
+945 
-952 SFEEDTEEDKPK
+952 
-964 YEQGGN
+964 
-970 IVDID
+970 
-975 FDSVPQIH
+975 
-983 GQNNGNQSFEEDTE
+983 
-997 KDKPKY
+997 
-1003 EQGGNIIDIDF
+1003 
-1014 DSVPH
+1014 
-1019 IHGFNKHTEI
+1019 
-1029 IEEDTNK
+1029 K

-1043 GGHNSVDFEEDTLPK
+1043 GGHNIVDFEEDTLPK

-1072 TTPPIVPPTPP
+1072 TTPPTPPTPP

-1094 TPPTPEVPT
+1094 TPPTPEVPSEPET
-1103 EPGKPIPPAKE
+1103 PTPPTPEVPAEPGKPVPPAKE

-1145 KKPQSK
+1145 KKAQSK

-1180 LLRRNKKNHKA
+1180 LLRRNKKNNKA

>member
-39 EQKTTTVEENGNS
+39 EQKTTVEENGNS
-52 ATDNKTSETQTTA
+52 ATDNKVSETQTTA
-65 TNVNHIEETQSY
+65 TNVNTIEETQSY

-88 TQVTTEEAPKAVQAP
+88 TQVTTEEAPNAVQAP
-103 QTAQPANIE
+103 QTAQPANVE
-112 TVKEEV
+112 TVKEE
-118 VKEEAKPQVKETT
+118 EKPQVKETT
-131 QSQDNSGDQRQVDL
+131 QPQDNSGNQRQVDL
-145 TPKKATQNQVA
+145 TPKKVTQNQGT

-188 NAKVETGTDVT
+188 DVSEVKGTDVT
-199 SKVTVEIGSIEG
+199 SKVTVTESSIEG

-257 STARKVPEIKNGSVV
+257 STVRKVPDILNGSLV
-272 MATGEVLEGGKIRY
+272 MATGKVLGEGKIRY
-286 TFTNDIEDKVDVTA
+286 TFTDYINNKVNVTA
-300 ELEINLFIDP
+300 NLEINLFIDP
-310 KTVQTNGNQT
+310 KTVQDNGNQK
-320 ITSTLN
+320 ITSMINDHETEKTIPISYN
-326 EEQTSKEL
+326 PGVSNT
-334 DVKYKDGIGN
+334 
-344 YYANLNG
+344 YANING

-358 ANNRFSHV
+358 ADNKFTHV
-366 AFIKPN
+366 AYIIPK
-372 NGKTTSVTVTGTL
+372 NGMSTESATITGTL
-385 MKGSNQ
+385 MKGSNS
-391 NGNQPKVR
+391 NGNSPTVK
-399 IFEYLGNNE
+399 IFEVLESNKE
-408 DIAKSV
+408 LPKSV
-414 YANTTDTSKF
+414 YANINDTNTF
-424 KEVTSN
+424 KDVTSQ
-430 MSGNL
+430 MKDNL
-435 NLQNNGSYSLN
+435 TVSENGSYSLN
-446 IENLDKTYVVH
+446 IENLNKTYVVH
-457 YDGEYLNGTDEVDF
+457 YSGEYLSGSHEVDF
-471 RTQMVGHPEQLYKYY
+471 RTQMTGHPKQQSIYY
-486 YDRGYTLTWDN
+486 YNHGYTLTWDN
-497 GLVLYSNKANGNGKN
+497 GLVLYSNKANGDGKY
-512 GPIIQNNKFEY
+512 GPIVDSNNFEFS
-523 KEDTIKETLTG
+523 EDSGNGSISG
-534 QYDKNL
+534 QYDAKQIIE
-540 VTTVEEE
+540 TEENQ
-547 YDSSTLDIDY
+547 DNTPLDIDY
-557 HTAIDGGGGYVDGYI
+557 HTAIDGEGGYVDGYI

-691 HGQAQGPVEE
+691 HGQAQGPIEE

-723 DVIEE
+723 GVIEE

-783 GQNKGNQSFEEDT
+783 GQNKGDQSFEEDT

-826 TEIIEEDTNPG
+826 TEIIEEDTN
-837 GGQVTTESNLVEFD
+837 
-851 EESTKGIVTGAVSDH
+851 
-866 TTVEDTKEYTTESNL
+866 
-881 IELVDELPEEHGQA
+881 
-895 QGPVEEITEN
+895 
-905 NHHISHS
+905 
-912 GLGTENGHGN
+912 
-922 YDVIE
+922 
-927 EIEENS
+927 
-933 HVDIKSELGYEG
+933 
-945 GQNSGNQ
+945 
-952 SFEEDTEEDKPK
+952 
-964 YEQGGN
+964 
-970 IVDID
+970 
-975 FDSVPQIH
+975 
-983 GQNNGNQSFEEDTE
+983 
-997 KDKPKY
+997 
-1003 EQGGNIIDIDF
+1003 
-1014 DSVPH
+1014 
-1019 IHGFNKHTEI
+1019 
-1029 IEEDTNK
+1029 K

-1043 GGHNSVDFEEDTLPK
+1043 GGHNIVDFEEDTLPK

-1072 TTPPIVPPTPP
+1072 TTPPTPPTPP

-1094 TPPTPEVPT
+1094 TPPTPEVP
-1103 EPGKPIPPAKE
+1103 
-1114 EPKKPSKPVEQGKVV
+1114 
-1129 TPVIEIN
+1129 
-1136 EKVKAVAPT
+1136 
-1145 KKPQSK
+1145 
-1151 KSELPET
+1151 SEPET
-1158 GGEESTNKGMLFGGL
+1158 PTPPTPEVPSEPETPTPPTPEVPSE
-1173 FSILGLA
+1173 
-1180 LLRRNKKNHKA
+1180 

>member
-39 EQKTTTVEENGNS
+39 EQKTTVEENGNS
-52 ATDNKTSETQTTA
+52 ATDNKVSETQTTA
-65 TNVNHIEETQSY
+65 TNVNTIEETQSY

-88 TQVTTEEAPKAVQAP
+88 TQVTTEEAPNAVQEP
-103 QTAQPANIE
+103 QTAQPANVE
-112 TVKEEV
+112 TVKEE
-118 VKEEAKPQVKETT
+118 EKPQVKETT
-131 QSQDNSGDQRQVDL
+131 QPQDNSGNQRQVDL
-145 TPKKATQNQVA
+145 TPKKVTQNQGT

-177 SADVAEAKEAS
+177 SADVVESKEAS
-188 NAKVETGTDVT
+188 DAKVEMGTDVT
-199 SKVTVEIGSIEG
+199 SKVTVTESSIEG

-233 FENGLHQGDYFDFT
+233 FEKGLHKGDYFDFT

-272 MATGEVLEGGKIRY
+272 MATGKILEGGKIRY

-326 EEQTSKEL
+326 GEQTSKEL

-358 ANNRFSHV
+358 ANNRFTHV

-399 IFEYLGNNE
+399 VFEYLGNNE

-424 KEVTSN
+424 KEVTSSMN
-430 MSGNL
+430 GNL
-435 NLQNNGSYSLN
+435 NVQTNGSYSLN
-446 IENLDKTYVVH
+446 LENLDKTYVVH

-557 HTAIDGGGGYVDGYI
+557 HTAIDGEGGYVDGYI

-645 NLVEFDEESTKG
+645 NLVEFDEDSTKG

-691 HGQAQGPVEE
+691 HGQAQGPIEE

-723 DVIEE
+723 
-728 IEENSHVDIKSELGY
+728 G
-743 EGGQN
+743 
-748 SGNQS
+748 
-753 FEEDT
+753 
-758 EEDKP
+758 
-763 KYEQG
+763 
-768 GNIVDIDFDSVPQIH
+768 
-783 GQNKGNQSFEEDT
+783 
-796 EKDKPK
+796 
-802 YEHGGNI
+802 
-809 IDIDFDSVPH
+809 
-819 IHGFNKH
+819 
-826 TEIIEEDTNPG
+826 
-837 GGQVTTESNLVEFD
+837 
-851 EESTKGIVTGAVSDH
+851 
-866 TTVEDTKEYTTESNL
+866 
-881 IELVDELPEEHGQA
+881 
-895 QGPVEEITEN
+895 
-905 NHHISHS
+905 
-912 GLGTENGHGN
+912 
-922 YDVIE
+922 VIE

-1003 EQGGNIIDIDF
+1003 EHGGNIIDIDF

-1043 GGHNSVDFEEDTLPK
+1043 DGHNSVDFEEDTLPK

-1072 TTPPIVPPTPP
+1072 TTPPTPPTPEVPSEPETPTPP

-1094 TPPTPEVPT
+1094 TPPTPEVPSEPET
-1103 EPGKPIPPAKE
+1103 PTPPTPEVPAEPGKPVPPAKE
-1114 EPKKPSKPVEQGKVV
+1114 ESKKPSKPVEQGKVV

>member
-52 ATDNKTSETQTTA
+52 ATDNKVNETQTTT
-65 TNVNHIEETQSY
+65 TNVNTIDETQSY
-77 NATVTE
+77 SATATE

-88 TQVTTEEAPKAVQAP
+88 TQVTTEKAPKAVQAVQAP
-103 QTAQPANIE
+103 QTAQPANLE

-162 AQPRTASESKPRVTR
+162 AQPRTVSESKPRVTR

-188 NAKVETGTDVT
+188 DVSEVKGTDVT
-199 SKVTVEIGSIEG
+199 SKVTVTESSIEG

-257 STARKVPEIKNGSVV
+257 STVRKVPDILNGSLV
-272 MATGEVLEGGKIRY
+272 MATGKVLGEGKIRY
-286 TFTNDIEDKVDVTA
+286 TFTDYINNKVNVTA
-300 ELEINLFIDP
+300 NLEINLFIDP
-310 KTVQTNGNQT
+310 KTVQDNGNQK
-320 ITSTLN
+320 ITSMINDHETEKTIPISYN
-326 EEQTSKEL
+326 PGVSNT
-334 DVKYKDGIGN
+334 
-344 YYANLNG
+344 YANING

-358 ANNRFSHV
+358 ADNKFTHV
-366 AFIKPN
+366 AYIIPK
-372 NGKTTSVTVTGTL
+372 NGMSTESATITGTL
-385 MKGSNQ
+385 MKGSNS
-391 NGNQPKVR
+391 NGNSPTVK
-399 IFEYLGNNE
+399 IFEVLESNKE
-408 DIAKSV
+408 LPKSV
-414 YANTTDTSKF
+414 YANINDTNTF
-424 KEVTSN
+424 KDVTSQ
-430 MSGNL
+430 MKDNL
-435 NLQNNGSYSLN
+435 TVSENGSYSLN
-446 IENLDKTYVVH
+446 IENLNKTYVVH
-457 YDGEYLNGTDEVDF
+457 YSGEYLSGSHEVDF
-471 RTQMVGHPEQLYKYY
+471 RTQMTGHPKQQSIYY
-486 YDRGYTLTWDN
+486 YNHGYTLTWDN
-497 GLVLYSNKANGNGKN
+497 GLVLYSNKANGDGKY
-512 GPIIQNNKFEY
+512 GPIVDSNNFEFS
-523 KEDTIKETLTG
+523 EDSGNGSISG
-534 QYDKNL
+534 QYDAKQIIE
-540 VTTVEEE
+540 TEENQ
-547 YDSSTLDIDY
+547 DNTPLDIDY
-557 HTAIDGGGGYVDGYI
+557 HTAIDGEGGYVDGYI

-691 HGQAQGPVEE
+691 HGQAQGPIEE

-723 DVIEE
+723 GVIEE

-783 GQNKGNQSFEEDT
+783 GQNKGDQSFEEDT

-826 TEIIEEDTNPG
+826 TEIIEEDTN
-837 GGQVTTESNLVEFD
+837 
-851 EESTKGIVTGAVSDH
+851 
-866 TTVEDTKEYTTESNL
+866 
-881 IELVDELPEEHGQA
+881 
-895 QGPVEEITEN
+895 
-905 NHHISHS
+905 
-912 GLGTENGHGN
+912 
-922 YDVIE
+922 
-927 EIEENS
+927 
-933 HVDIKSELGYEG
+933 
-945 GQNSGNQ
+945 
-952 SFEEDTEEDKPK
+952 
-964 YEQGGN
+964 
-970 IVDID
+970 
-975 FDSVPQIH
+975 
-983 GQNNGNQSFEEDTE
+983 
-997 KDKPKY
+997 
-1003 EQGGNIIDIDF
+1003 
-1014 DSVPH
+1014 
-1019 IHGFNKHTEI
+1019 
-1029 IEEDTNK
+1029 K

-1043 GGHNSVDFEEDTLPK
+1043 AGHNIVDFEEDTLPK

-1072 TTPPIVPPTPP
+1072 TTPPTPPTPEVPSEPETPTPP

-1094 TPPTPEVPT
+1094 TPPTPEVPSEPET
-1103 EPGKPIPPAKE
+1103 PTPPTPEVPAEPGKPVPPAKE

-1145 KKPQSK
+1145 KKAQSK

-1180 LLRRNKKNHKA
+1180 LLRRNKKNNKA

>member
-52 ATDNKTSETQTTA
+52 ATDNKVSETQTTT

-83 QPSNA
+83 KPSNA

-103 QTAQPANIE
+103 QTAQPANVE

-118 VKEEAKPQVKETT
+118 VKEEANPQVKETT
-131 QSQDNSGDQRQVDL
+131 QPQDNSGDQRQVDL

-177 SADVAEAKEAS
+177 SADVVEAKEAS
-188 NAKVETGTDVT
+188 DAKVETGTDVT
-199 SKVTVEIGSIEG
+199 SKVTVEDESKIEAPKG
-211 HNNTNKVEPHAG
+211 NNVQPHEG
-223 QRAVLKYKLK
+223 QRVVLKYKLK
-233 FENGLHQGDYFDFT
+233 FQDGLKTGDYFDFT

-257 STARKVPEIKNGSVV
+257 STTRKVPDIKNGSLV
-272 MATGEVLEGGKIRY
+272 MAKGQVLDNGRIRY
-286 TFTNDIEDKVDVTA
+286 TFIDYIKDKVNVTA
-300 ELEINLFIDP
+300 NLEINLFIDP
-310 KTVQTNGNQT
+310 KTVQNNGQQT
-320 ITSTLN
+320 ITSKLN
-326 EEQTSKEL
+326 GRETSGTMQIT
-334 DVKYKDGIGN
+334 YKDGVKN
-344 YYANLNG
+344 QYTNVNG
-351 SIETFNK
+351 SIETFDKEKNK
-358 ANNRFSHV
+358 FTHV
-366 AFIKPN
+366 AYIKPINGN
-372 NGKTTSVTVTGTL
+372 NSDSVTVTGMLTQ
-385 MKGSNQ
+385 GSNE
-391 NGNQPKVR
+391 NGTQPNVK
-399 IFEYLGNNE
+399 IYEYVGTENGLPQ
-408 DIAKSV
+408 SV
-414 YANTTDTSKF
+414 YANTVDSTQLKD
-424 KEVTSN
+424 VTN
-430 MSGNL
+430 QMSDKL
-435 NLQNNGSYSLN
+435 KVQNNGSYSLN
-446 IENLDKTYVVH
+446 FDKLDKTYVIH
-457 YDGEYLNGTDEVDF
+457 YTGDYLNGTSEVNF
-471 RTQMVGHPEQLYKYY
+471 RTQLTGYPENHYKTYY
-486 YDRGYTLTWDN
+486 YYNHGYTLTWDN
-497 GLVLYSNKANGNGKN
+497 GLVLYSNKANGDGKY
-512 GPIIQNNKFEY
+512 GPIVDSNNFEFS
-523 KEDTIKETLTG
+523 EDSGNGSISG
-534 QYDKNL
+534 QYDEKQIIE
-540 VTTVEEE
+540 TEENQ
-547 YDSSTLDIDY
+547 DNTPLDIDY
-557 HTAIDGGGGYVDGYI
+557 HTAIDGEGGYVDGYI
-572 ETIEETDSSAIDID
+572 ETIEETDSSAVDID

-598 GGYTESSEESNPID
+598 GGYTGSSEESNPID

-645 NLVEFDEESTKG
+645 NLVEFDEDSTKG

-691 HGQAQGPVEE
+691 HGQAQGPIEE

-723 DVIEE
+723 GVIEE

-768 GNIVDIDFDSVPQIH
+768 GNIVDIDFDSVPQI
-783 GQNKGNQSFEEDT
+783 Q
-796 EKDKPK
+796 
-802 YEHGGNI
+802 
-809 IDIDFDSVPH
+809 
-819 IHGFNKH
+819 
-826 TEIIEEDTNPG
+826 
-837 GGQVTTESNLVEFD
+837 
-851 EESTKGIVTGAVSDH
+851 
-866 TTVEDTKEYTTESNL
+866 
-881 IELVDELPEEHGQA
+881 
-895 QGPVEEITEN
+895 
-905 NHHISHS
+905 
-912 GLGTENGHGN
+912 
-922 YDVIE
+922 
-927 EIEENS
+927 
-933 HVDIKSELGYEG
+933 
-945 GQNSGNQ
+945 
-952 SFEEDTEEDKPK
+952 
-964 YEQGGN
+964 
-970 IVDID
+970 
-975 FDSVPQIH
+975 

-1014 DSVPH
+1014 DSVPQ
-1019 IHGFNKHTEI
+1019 IHGFNKHNEI

-1072 TTPPIVPPTPP
+1072 TTSPTPP

-1094 TPPTPEVPT
+1094 TPPTPEVPSEPET
-1103 EPGKPIPPAKE
+1103 PTPPTPEVPSEPETPTPPTPEVPSEPGTSVPPTPEVPAEPGKPVPPAKE

-1145 KKPQSK
+1145 KQKQSK

-1180 LLRRNKKNHKA
+1180 LLRRNKKNNKA

>member
-52 ATDNKTSETQTTA
+52 ATDNKVNETQTTT
-65 TNVNHIEETQSY
+65 TNVNTIDETQSFS
-77 NATVTE
+77 ATARE

-88 TQVTTEEAPKAVQAP
+88 TQVTTEKAPKAVQAP
-103 QTAQPANIE
+103 QTAQPANLE

-118 VKEEAKPQVKETT
+118 VKEEAKPQVETT
-131 QSQDNSGDQRQVDL
+131 QPQDNSGDQRQVDL
-145 TPKKATQNQVA
+145 TPKKTTQNQVA

-177 SADVAEAKEAS
+177 SADVVEAKEAS
-188 NAKVETGTDVT
+188 DAKVETGTDVT
-199 SKVTVEIGSIEG
+199 SKVTVTESSIEG

-272 MATGEVLEGGKIRY
+272 MATGKILEGGKIRY

-326 EEQTSKEL
+326 GEQTSKEL

-358 ANNRFSHV
+358 ANNRFTHV

-399 IFEYLGNNE
+399 VFEYLGNNE

-424 KEVTSN
+424 KEVTSSMN
-430 MSGNL
+430 GNL
-435 NLQNNGSYSLN
+435 NVQTNGSYSLN
-446 IENLDKTYVVH
+446 LENLDKTYVVH

-523 KEDTIKETLTG
+523 KEDTIKETLKG

-557 HTAIDGGGGYVDGYI
+557 HTAIDGEGGYVDGYI

-645 NLVEFDEESTKG
+645 NLVEFDEESTKD

-667 TVEDTKEYT
+667 TIEDTKEYT
-676 TESNLIEL
+676 TEINLIEL

-691 HGQAQGPVEE
+691 HGQAQGPIEE

-723 DVIEE
+723 GVIEE

-748 SGNQS
+748 SG
-753 FEEDT
+753 D
-758 EEDKP
+758 
-763 KYEQG
+763 
-768 GNIVDIDFDSVPQIH
+768 
-783 GQNKGNQSFEEDT
+783 
-796 EKDKPK
+796 
-802 YEHGGNI
+802 
-809 IDIDFDSVPH
+809 
-819 IHGFNKH
+819 
-826 TEIIEEDTNPG
+826 
-837 GGQVTTESNLVEFD
+837 
-851 EESTKGIVTGAVSDH
+851 
-866 TTVEDTKEYTTESNL
+866 
-881 IELVDELPEEHGQA
+881 
-895 QGPVEEITEN
+895 
-905 NHHISHS
+905 
-912 GLGTENGHGN
+912 
-922 YDVIE
+922 
-927 EIEENS
+927 
-933 HVDIKSELGYEG
+933 
-945 GQNSGNQ
+945 Q

-1014 DSVPH
+1014 DSVPQ
-1019 IHGFNKHTEI
+1019 IHGFNKHNEI

-1072 TTPPIVPPTPP
+1072 TTPPTPPAPEVPSEPGEPTPP

-1094 TPPTPEVPT
+1094 TPPTPEVPSEPET
-1103 EPGKPIPPAKE
+1103 PTPPTPEVPSEPETPTPPTPEVPAEPGKPVPPAKE

-1145 KKPQSK
+1145 KQKQSK
-1151 KSELPET
+1151 KFELPET

-1180 LLRRNKKNHKA
+1180 LLRRNKKNNKA

>member
-39 EQKTTTVEENGNS
+39 EQKTTVEENGNS
-52 ATDNKTSETQTTA
+52 ATDNKVSETQTTA
-65 TNVNHIEETQSY
+65 TNVNTIEETQSY

-88 TQVTTEEAPKAVQAP
+88 TQVTTEEAPNAVQEP
-103 QTAQPANIE
+103 QTAQPANVE
-112 TVKEEV
+112 TVKEE
-118 VKEEAKPQVKETT
+118 EKPQVKETT
-131 QSQDNSGDQRQVDL
+131 QPQDNSGNQRQVDL
-145 TPKKATQNQVA
+145 TPKKVTQNQGT

-177 SADVAEAKEAS
+177 SADVVESKEAS
-188 NAKVETGTDVT
+188 DAKVEMGTDVT
-199 SKVTVEIGSIEG
+199 SKVTVTESSIEG

-233 FENGLHQGDYFDFT
+233 FEKGLHKGDYFDFT

-272 MATGEVLEGGKIRY
+272 MATGKILEGGKIRY

-326 EEQTSKEL
+326 GEQTSKEL

-344 YYANLNG
+344 YYASLNG

-358 ANNRFSHV
+358 ANNRFTHV

-399 IFEYLGNNE
+399 VFEYLGNNE

-424 KEVTSN
+424 KEVTSSMN
-430 MSGNL
+430 GNL
-435 NLQNNGSYSLN
+435 NVQTNGSYSLN
-446 IENLDKTYVVH
+446 LENLDKTYVVH

-557 HTAIDGGGGYVDGYI
+557 HTAIDGEGGYVDGYI

-645 NLVEFDEESTKG
+645 NLVEFDEDSTKG

-691 HGQAQGPVEE
+691 HGQAQGPIEE

-723 DVIEE
+723 
-728 IEENSHVDIKSELGY
+728 G
-743 EGGQN
+743 
-748 SGNQS
+748 
-753 FEEDT
+753 
-758 EEDKP
+758 
-763 KYEQG
+763 
-768 GNIVDIDFDSVPQIH
+768 
-783 GQNKGNQSFEEDT
+783 
-796 EKDKPK
+796 
-802 YEHGGNI
+802 
-809 IDIDFDSVPH
+809 
-819 IHGFNKH
+819 
-826 TEIIEEDTNPG
+826 
-837 GGQVTTESNLVEFD
+837 
-851 EESTKGIVTGAVSDH
+851 
-866 TTVEDTKEYTTESNL
+866 
-881 IELVDELPEEHGQA
+881 
-895 QGPVEEITEN
+895 
-905 NHHISHS
+905 
-912 GLGTENGHGN
+912 
-922 YDVIE
+922 VIE

-1003 EQGGNIIDIDF
+1003 EHGGNIIDIDF

-1072 TTPPIVPPTPP
+1072 TTPPTPPTPEVPSEPETPTPP

-1094 TPPTPEVPT
+1094 TPPTPEVPSEPET
-1103 EPGKPIPPAKE
+1103 PTPPTPEVPAEPGKPVPPAKE

>member
-52 ATDNKTSETQTTA
+52 ATDNKVNETQTTT
-65 TNVNHIEETQSY
+65 TNVNTIDETQSY
-77 NATVTE
+77 SATATE

-88 TQVTTEEAPKAVQAP
+88 TQVTTEKAPKAVQAVQAP
-103 QTAQPANIE
+103 QTAQPANLE

-162 AQPRTASESKPRVTR
+162 AQPRTVSESKPRVTR
-177 SADVAEAKEAS
+177 SADVVDAKEAS
-188 NAKVETGTDVT
+188 DVSEVKGTDVT
-199 SKVTVEIGSIEG
+199 SKVTVEDESKIEAPKG
-211 HNNTNKVEPHAG
+211 NNVQPHEG
-223 QRAVLKYKLK
+223 QRVVLKYKLK
-233 FENGLHQGDYFDFT
+233 FQDGLKTGDYFDFT

-257 STARKVPEIKNGSVV
+257 STIRKVPDIKNGSLV
-272 MATGEVLEGGKIRY
+272 MAKGQVLDNGRIRY
-286 TFTNDIEDKVDVTA
+286 TFIDYIKDKVNVTA
-300 ELEINLFIDP
+300 NLEINLFIDP
-310 KTVQTNGNQT
+310 KTVQSNGQQT
-320 ITSTLN
+320 ITSKLN
-326 EEQTSKEL
+326 GKETSGTMQIT
-334 DVKYKDGIGN
+334 YKDGVKN
-344 YYANLNG
+344 QYTNVNG
-351 SIETFNK
+351 SIETFDKEKNK
-358 ANNRFSHV
+358 FTHV
-366 AFIKPN
+366 AYIKPINGN
-372 NGKTTSVTVTGTL
+372 NSDSVTVTGMLTQ
-385 MKGSNQ
+385 GSNE
-391 NGNQPKVR
+391 NGTQPNVK
-399 IFEYLGNNE
+399 IYEYVGTENGLPQ
-408 DIAKSV
+408 SV
-414 YANTTDTSKF
+414 YANTADSTQLKD
-424 KEVTSN
+424 VTN
-430 MSGNL
+430 QMSDKL
-435 NLQNNGSYSLN
+435 KVQNNGSYSLN
-446 IENLDKTYVVH
+446 FDKLDKTYVIH
-457 YDGEYLNGTDEVDF
+457 YTGDYLNGTSEVNF
-471 RTQMVGHPEQLYKYY
+471 RTQLTGYPENRYKTYY
-486 YDRGYTLTWDN
+486 YNNGYILTWDN
-497 GLVLYSNKANGNGKN
+497 GLVLYSNKANGDGKY
-512 GPIIQNNKFEY
+512 GPIVDSNNFEFS
-523 KEDTIKETLTG
+523 EDSGNGSISG
-534 QYDKNL
+534 QYDAKQIIE
-540 VTTVEEE
+540 TEENQ
-547 YDSSTLDIDY
+547 DNTPLDIDY
-557 HTAIDGGGGYVDGYI
+557 HTAIDGEGGYVDGYI

-667 TVEDTKEYT
+667 TIEDTKEYT

-691 HGQAQGPVEE
+691 HGQAQGPIEE

-723 DVIEE
+723 GVIEE

-783 GQNKGNQSFEEDT
+783 GQNKGDQSFEEDT

-809 IDIDFDSVPH
+809 IDIDFDSVPQ

-826 TEIIEEDTNPG
+826 N
-837 GGQVTTESNLVEFD
+837 
-851 EESTKGIVTGAVSDH
+851 
-866 TTVEDTKEYTTESNL
+866 
-881 IELVDELPEEHGQA
+881 
-895 QGPVEEITEN
+895 
-905 NHHISHS
+905 
-912 GLGTENGHGN
+912 
-922 YDVIE
+922 
-927 EIEENS
+927 
-933 HVDIKSELGYEG
+933 
-945 GQNSGNQ
+945 
-952 SFEEDTEEDKPK
+952 
-964 YEQGGN
+964 
-970 IVDID
+970 
-975 FDSVPQIH
+975 
-983 GQNNGNQSFEEDTE
+983 
-997 KDKPKY
+997 
-1003 EQGGNIIDIDF
+1003 
-1014 DSVPH
+1014 
-1019 IHGFNKHTEI
+1019 EI

-1043 GGHNSVDFEEDTLPK
+1043 GGHNSVDFEEDTLPQ
-1058 VSGQNEGQQTIEED
+1058 VSGHNEGQQTIEED

-1094 TPPTPEVPT
+1094 TPPTPEVPS
-1103 EPGKPIPPAKE
+1103 EPETPTPPTPEVPSEPETPTPPTPEVPSEPETPTPPTPEVPSEPETPTPPAKE

-1145 KKPQSK
+1145 KQKQSK

>member
-52 ATDNKTSETQTTA
+52 ATDNKVNETQTTT
-65 TNVNHIEETQSY
+65 TNVNTIDETQSFS
-77 NATVTE
+77 ATATE

-88 TQVTTEEAPKAVQAP
+88 TQVTTEKAPKAVQAP
-103 QTAQPANIE
+103 QTAQPANLE

-118 VKEEAKPQVKETT
+118 VKEEAKPQVETT
-131 QSQDNSGDQRQVDL
+131 QPQDNSGDQRQVDL
-145 TPKKATQNQVA
+145 TPKKTTQNQVA

-177 SADVAEAKEAS
+177 SADVVEAKEAS
-188 NAKVETGTDVT
+188 DAKVETGTDVT
-199 SKVTVEIGSIEG
+199 SKVTVTESSIEG

-272 MATGEVLEGGKIRY
+272 MATGKILEGGKIRY

-326 EEQTSKEL
+326 GEQTSKEL

-358 ANNRFSHV
+358 ANNRFTHV

-399 IFEYLGNNE
+399 VFEYLGNNE

-424 KEVTSN
+424 KEVTSSMN
-430 MSGNL
+430 GNL
-435 NLQNNGSYSLN
+435 NVQTNGSYSLN
-446 IENLDKTYVVH
+446 LENLDKTYVVH

-523 KEDTIKETLTG
+523 KEDTIKETLKG

-557 HTAIDGGGGYVDGYI
+557 HTAIDGEGGYVDGYI

-645 NLVEFDEESTKG
+645 NLVEFDEESTKD

-667 TVEDTKEYT
+667 TIEDTKEYT
-676 TESNLIEL
+676 TEINLIEL

-691 HGQAQGPVEE
+691 HGQAQGPIEE

-723 DVIEE
+723 GVIEE

-748 SGNQS
+748 SG
-753 FEEDT
+753 D
-758 EEDKP
+758 
-763 KYEQG
+763 
-768 GNIVDIDFDSVPQIH
+768 
-783 GQNKGNQSFEEDT
+783 
-796 EKDKPK
+796 
-802 YEHGGNI
+802 
-809 IDIDFDSVPH
+809 
-819 IHGFNKH
+819 
-826 TEIIEEDTNPG
+826 
-837 GGQVTTESNLVEFD
+837 
-851 EESTKGIVTGAVSDH
+851 
-866 TTVEDTKEYTTESNL
+866 
-881 IELVDELPEEHGQA
+881 
-895 QGPVEEITEN
+895 
-905 NHHISHS
+905 
-912 GLGTENGHGN
+912 
-922 YDVIE
+922 
-927 EIEENS
+927 
-933 HVDIKSELGYEG
+933 
-945 GQNSGNQ
+945 Q

-1014 DSVPH
+1014 DSVPQ
-1019 IHGFNKHTEI
+1019 IHGFNKHNEI

-1058 VSGQNEGQQTIEED
+1058 VNGQNEGQQTIEED
-1072 TTPPIVPPTPP
+1072 TTPPTPPAPEVPSEPGEPTPP

-1094 TPPTPEVPT
+1094 TPPTPEVPSEPET
-1103 EPGKPIPPAKE
+1103 PTPPTPEVPSEPETPTPPTPEVPAEPGKPVPPAKE

-1145 KKPQSK
+1145 KQKQSK
-1151 KSELPET
+1151 KFELPET

-1180 LLRRNKKNHKA
+1180 LLRRNKKNNKA

>member
-52 ATDNKTSETQTTA
+52 ATDNKVNETQTTT
-65 TNVNHIEETQSY
+65 TNVNTIDETQSY
-77 NATVTE
+77 SATATE

-88 TQVTTEEAPKAVQAP
+88 TQVTTEKAPKAVQAVQAP
-103 QTAQPANIE
+103 QTAQPANLE

-162 AQPRTASESKPRVTR
+162 AQPRTVSESKPRVTR

-188 NAKVETGTDVT
+188 DVSEVKGTDVT
-199 SKVTVEIGSIEG
+199 SKVTVTESSIEG

-257 STARKVPEIKNGSVV
+257 STVRKVPDILNGSLV
-272 MATGEVLEGGKIRY
+272 MATGKVLGEGKIRY
-286 TFTNDIEDKVDVTA
+286 TFTDYINNKVNVTA
-300 ELEINLFIDP
+300 NLEINLFIDP
-310 KTVQTNGNQT
+310 KTVQDNGNQK
-320 ITSTLN
+320 ITSMINDHETEKTIPISYN
-326 EEQTSKEL
+326 PGVSNT
-334 DVKYKDGIGN
+334 
-344 YYANLNG
+344 YANING

-358 ANNRFSHV
+358 ADNKFTHV
-366 AFIKPN
+366 AYIIPK
-372 NGKTTSVTVTGTL
+372 NGMSTESATITGTL
-385 MKGSNQ
+385 MKGSNS
-391 NGNQPKVR
+391 NGNSPTVK
-399 IFEYLGNNE
+399 IFEVLESNKE
-408 DIAKSV
+408 LPKSV
-414 YANTTDTSKF
+414 YANINDTNTF
-424 KEVTSN
+424 KDVTSQ
-430 MSGNL
+430 MKDNL
-435 NLQNNGSYSLN
+435 TVSENGSYSLN
-446 IENLDKTYVVH
+446 IENLNKTYVVH
-457 YDGEYLNGTDEVDF
+457 YSGEYLSGSHEVDF
-471 RTQMVGHPEQLYKYY
+471 RTQMTGHPKQQSIYY
-486 YDRGYTLTWDN
+486 YNHGYTLTWDN
-497 GLVLYSNKANGNGKN
+497 GLVLYSNKANGDGKY
-512 GPIIQNNKFEY
+512 GPIVDSNNFEFS
-523 KEDTIKETLTG
+523 EDSGNGSISG
-534 QYDKNL
+534 QYDAKQIIE
-540 VTTVEEE
+540 TEENQ
-547 YDSSTLDIDY
+547 DNTPLDIDY
-557 HTAIDGGGGYVDGYI
+557 HTAIDGEGGYVDGYI

-691 HGQAQGPVEE
+691 HGQAQGPIEE

-723 DVIEE
+723 GVIEE

-783 GQNKGNQSFEEDT
+783 GQNKGDQSFEEDT

-826 TEIIEEDTNPG
+826 TEIIEEDTN
-837 GGQVTTESNLVEFD
+837 
-851 EESTKGIVTGAVSDH
+851 
-866 TTVEDTKEYTTESNL
+866 
-881 IELVDELPEEHGQA
+881 
-895 QGPVEEITEN
+895 
-905 NHHISHS
+905 
-912 GLGTENGHGN
+912 
-922 YDVIE
+922 
-927 EIEENS
+927 
-933 HVDIKSELGYEG
+933 
-945 GQNSGNQ
+945 
-952 SFEEDTEEDKPK
+952 
-964 YEQGGN
+964 
-970 IVDID
+970 
-975 FDSVPQIH
+975 
-983 GQNNGNQSFEEDTE
+983 
-997 KDKPKY
+997 
-1003 EQGGNIIDIDF
+1003 
-1014 DSVPH
+1014 
-1019 IHGFNKHTEI
+1019 
-1029 IEEDTNK
+1029 K

-1043 GGHNSVDFEEDTLPK
+1043 AGHNIVDFEEDTLPK

-1072 TTPPIVPPTPP
+1072 TTPPTPP
-1083 TPEVPSEPETP
+1083 TPE
-1094 TPPTPEVPT
+1094 
-1103 EPGKPIPPAKE
+1103 
-1114 EPKKPSKPVEQGKVV
+1114 
-1129 TPVIEIN
+1129 
-1136 EKVKAVAPT
+1136 
-1145 KKPQSK
+1145 
-1151 KSELPET
+1151 
-1158 GGEESTNKGMLFGGL
+1158 
-1173 FSILGLA
+1173 
-1180 LLRRNKKNHKA
+1180 

>member
-52 ATDNKTSETQTTA
+52 ATDNKVSETQTTT
-65 TNVNHIEETQSY
+65 TNVNTIDETQSY
-77 NATVTE
+77 SATATE

-103 QTAQPANIE
+103 QTAQPANVE

-118 VKEEAKPQVKETT
+118 VKEEANPQVKETT

-162 AQPRTASESKPRVTR
+162 AQPRTALESKPRVTR
-177 SADVAEAKEAS
+177 STDVAEAKEAS
-188 NAKVETGTDVT
+188 DAKVETGTDVT
-199 SKVTVEIGSIEG
+199 SKVTVEDESKIEAPKG
-211 HNNTNKVEPHAG
+211 NNVQPHEG
-223 QRAVLKYKLK
+223 QRVVLKYKLK
-233 FENGLHQGDYFDFT
+233 FQDGLKTGDYFDFT

-257 STARKVPEIKNGSVV
+257 ATTRKVPDIKNGSLV
-272 MATGEVLEGGKIRY
+272 MAKGQVLDNGRIRY
-286 TFTNDIEDKVDVTA
+286 TFTDYIKDKVNVTA
-300 ELEINLFIDP
+300 NLEINLFIDP
-310 KTVQTNGNQT
+310 KTVQSNGQQT
-320 ITSTLN
+320 ITSKLN
-326 EEQTSKEL
+326 GKETSGTMQIT
-334 DVKYKDGIGN
+334 YKDGVKN
-344 YYANLNG
+344 QYTNVNG
-351 SIETFNK
+351 SIETFDKEKNK
-358 ANNRFSHV
+358 FTHV
-366 AFIKPN
+366 AYIKPINGN
-372 NGKTTSVTVTGTL
+372 NSDSVTVTGMLTQ
-385 MKGSNQ
+385 GSNE
-391 NGNQPKVR
+391 NGTQPNVK
-399 IFEYLGNNE
+399 IYEYVGVENGLPQ
-408 DIAKSV
+408 SV
-414 YANTTDTSKF
+414 YANTVDSTQLKD
-424 KEVTSN
+424 VTN
-430 MSGNL
+430 QMGDKL
-435 NLQNNGSYSLN
+435 KVQNNGSYSLN
-446 IENLDKTYVVH
+446 FDKLDKTYVIH
-457 YDGEYLNGTDEVDF
+457 YTGDYLNGTSEVNF
-471 RTQMVGHPEQLYKYY
+471 RTQLTGYPENRYKTYY
-486 YDRGYTLTWDN
+486 YYYNNGYTLTWDN
-497 GLVLYSNKANGNGKN
+497 GLVLYSNKANGDGKY
-512 GPIIQNNKFEY
+512 GPIVDSNNFEFS
-523 KEDTIKETLTG
+523 EDSGNGSISG
-534 QYDKNL
+534 QYDAKQIIE
-540 VTTVEEE
+540 TEENQ
-547 YDSSTLDIDY
+547 DNTPLDIDY
-557 HTAIDGGGGYVDGYI
+557 HTAIDGEGGYVDGYI

-723 DVIEE
+723 GVIEE

-768 GNIVDIDFDSVPQIH
+768 GNIIDIDFDSVPQIH
-783 GQNKGNQSFEEDT
+783 G
-796 EKDKPK
+796 
-802 YEHGGNI
+802 
-809 IDIDFDSVPH
+809 
-819 IHGFNKH
+819 FNKH
-826 TEIIEEDTNPG
+826 N
-837 GGQVTTESNLVEFD
+837 
-851 EESTKGIVTGAVSDH
+851 
-866 TTVEDTKEYTTESNL
+866 
-881 IELVDELPEEHGQA
+881 
-895 QGPVEEITEN
+895 
-905 NHHISHS
+905 
-912 GLGTENGHGN
+912 
-922 YDVIE
+922 
-927 EIEENS
+927 
-933 HVDIKSELGYEG
+933 
-945 GQNSGNQ
+945 
-952 SFEEDTEEDKPK
+952 
-964 YEQGGN
+964 
-970 IVDID
+970 
-975 FDSVPQIH
+975 
-983 GQNNGNQSFEEDTE
+983 
-997 KDKPKY
+997 
-1003 EQGGNIIDIDF
+1003 
-1014 DSVPH
+1014 
-1019 IHGFNKHTEI
+1019 EI

-1072 TTPPIVPPTPP
+1072 TTPPTPPTPEVPSEPGTPTPP
-1083 TPEVPSEPETP
+1083 TPEVPSEPGKP
-1094 TPPTPEVPT
+1094 TPPTPEVPA
-1103 EPGKPIPPAKE
+1103 EPGKPVPPAKE

-1136 EKVKAVAPT
+1136 EKVKAVAST
-1145 KKPQSK
+1145 KQKQAK

-1180 LLRRNKKNHKA
+1180 LLRRNKKNHKT

>member
-52 ATDNKTSETQTTA
+52 ATDNKVNETQTTT
-65 TNVNHIEETQSY
+65 TNVNTIDETQSFS
-77 NATVTE
+77 ATATE

-88 TQVTTEEAPKAVQAP
+88 TQVTTEKAPKAVQAP
-103 QTAQPANIE
+103 QTAQPANLE

-118 VKEEAKPQVKETT
+118 VKEEAKPQVETT
-131 QSQDNSGDQRQVDL
+131 QPQDNSGDQRQVDL
-145 TPKKATQNQVA
+145 TPKKTTQNQVA

-177 SADVAEAKEAS
+177 SADVVEAKEAS
-188 NAKVETGTDVT
+188 DAKVETGTDVT
-199 SKVTVEIGSIEG
+199 SKVTVTESSIEG

-272 MATGEVLEGGKIRY
+272 MATGKILEGGKIRY

-326 EEQTSKEL
+326 GEQTSKEL

-358 ANNRFSHV
+358 ANNRFTHV

-399 IFEYLGNNE
+399 VFEYLGNNE

-424 KEVTSN
+424 KEVTSSMN
-430 MSGNL
+430 GNL
-435 NLQNNGSYSLN
+435 NVQTNGSYSLN
-446 IENLDKTYVVH
+446 LENLDKTYVVH

-523 KEDTIKETLTG
+523 KEDTIKETLKG

-557 HTAIDGGGGYVDGYI
+557 HTAIDGEGGYVDGYI

-645 NLVEFDEESTKG
+645 NLVEFDEESTKD

-667 TVEDTKEYT
+667 TIEDTKEYT
-676 TESNLIEL
+676 TEINLIEL

-691 HGQAQGPVEE
+691 HGQAQGPIEE

-723 DVIEE
+723 GVIEE

-748 SGNQS
+748 SG
-753 FEEDT
+753 D
-758 EEDKP
+758 
-763 KYEQG
+763 
-768 GNIVDIDFDSVPQIH
+768 
-783 GQNKGNQSFEEDT
+783 
-796 EKDKPK
+796 
-802 YEHGGNI
+802 
-809 IDIDFDSVPH
+809 
-819 IHGFNKH
+819 
-826 TEIIEEDTNPG
+826 
-837 GGQVTTESNLVEFD
+837 
-851 EESTKGIVTGAVSDH
+851 
-866 TTVEDTKEYTTESNL
+866 
-881 IELVDELPEEHGQA
+881 
-895 QGPVEEITEN
+895 
-905 NHHISHS
+905 
-912 GLGTENGHGN
+912 
-922 YDVIE
+922 
-927 EIEENS
+927 
-933 HVDIKSELGYEG
+933 
-945 GQNSGNQ
+945 Q

-1014 DSVPH
+1014 DSVPQ
-1019 IHGFNKHTEI
+1019 IHGFNKHNEI
-1029 IEEDTNK
+1029 IEEDTEK

-1072 TTPPIVPPTPP
+1072 TTPPTPPAPEVPSEPGEPTPP

-1094 TPPTPEVPT
+1094 TPPTPEVPSEPET
-1103 EPGKPIPPAKE
+1103 PTPPTPEVPSEPETPTPPTPEVPAEPGKPVPPAKE

-1145 KKPQSK
+1145 KQKQSK
-1151 KSELPET
+1151 KFELPET

-1180 LLRRNKKNHKA
+1180 LLRRNKKNNKA

>member
-52 ATDNKTSETQTTA
+52 ATDNKVNETQTTT
-65 TNVNHIEETQSY
+65 TNVNTIDETQSY
-77 NATVTE
+77 SATATE

-88 TQVTTEEAPKAVQAP
+88 TQVTTEKAPKAVQAVQAP
-103 QTAQPANIE
+103 QTAQPANLE

-162 AQPRTASESKPRVTR
+162 AQPRTVSESKPRVTR

-188 NAKVETGTDVT
+188 DVSEVKGTDVT
-199 SKVTVEIGSIEG
+199 SKVTVTESSIEG

-257 STARKVPEIKNGSVV
+257 STVRKVPDILNGSLV
-272 MATGEVLEGGKIRY
+272 MATGKVLGEGKIRY
-286 TFTNDIEDKVDVTA
+286 TFTDYINNKVNVTA
-300 ELEINLFIDP
+300 NLEINLFIDP
-310 KTVQTNGNQT
+310 KTVQDNGNQK
-320 ITSTLN
+320 ITSMINDHETEKTIPISYN
-326 EEQTSKEL
+326 PGVSNT
-334 DVKYKDGIGN
+334 
-344 YYANLNG
+344 YANING

-358 ANNRFSHV
+358 ADNKFTHV
-366 AFIKPN
+366 AYIIPK
-372 NGKTTSVTVTGTL
+372 NGMSTESATITGTL
-385 MKGSNQ
+385 MKGSNS
-391 NGNQPKVR
+391 NGNSPTVK
-399 IFEYLGNNE
+399 IFEVLESNKE
-408 DIAKSV
+408 LPKSV
-414 YANTTDTSKF
+414 YANINDTNTF
-424 KEVTSN
+424 KDVTSQ
-430 MSGNL
+430 MKDNL
-435 NLQNNGSYSLN
+435 TVSENGSYSLN
-446 IENLDKTYVVH
+446 IENLNKTYVVH
-457 YDGEYLNGTDEVDF
+457 YSGEYLSGSHEVDF
-471 RTQMVGHPEQLYKYY
+471 RTQMTGHPKQQSIYY
-486 YDRGYTLTWDN
+486 YNHGYTLTWDN
-497 GLVLYSNKANGNGKN
+497 GLVLYSNKANGDGKY
-512 GPIIQNNKFEY
+512 GPIVDSNNFEFS
-523 KEDTIKETLTG
+523 EDSGNGSISG
-534 QYDKNL
+534 QYDAKQIIE
-540 VTTVEEE
+540 TEENQ
-547 YDSSTLDIDY
+547 DNTPLDIDY
-557 HTAIDGGGGYVDGYI
+557 HTAIDGEGGYVDGYI

-684 VDELPEE
+684 VDELPKE
-691 HGQAQGPVEE
+691 HGQAQGPIEE
-701 ITENNHHISHSGLGT
+701 ITENYQHISHSGLGT

-723 DVIEE
+723 
-728 IEENSHVDIKSELGY
+728 G
-743 EGGQN
+743 
-748 SGNQS
+748 
-753 FEEDT
+753 
-758 EEDKP
+758 
-763 KYEQG
+763 
-768 GNIVDIDFDSVPQIH
+768 
-783 GQNKGNQSFEEDT
+783 
-796 EKDKPK
+796 
-802 YEHGGNI
+802 
-809 IDIDFDSVPH
+809 
-819 IHGFNKH
+819 
-826 TEIIEEDTNPG
+826 
-837 GGQVTTESNLVEFD
+837 
-851 EESTKGIVTGAVSDH
+851 
-866 TTVEDTKEYTTESNL
+866 
-881 IELVDELPEEHGQA
+881 
-895 QGPVEEITEN
+895 
-905 NHHISHS
+905 
-912 GLGTENGHGN
+912 
-922 YDVIE
+922 VIE

-983 GQNNGNQSFEEDTE
+983 GQNNGDQSFEEDTE

-1014 DSVPH
+1014 DSVPY
-1019 IHGFNKHTEI
+1019 IHGFNKHNEI

-1043 GGHNSVDFEEDTLPK
+1043 GGHNSVDFEEDTLPQ
-1058 VSGQNEGQQTIEED
+1058 VSGHNEGQQTIEED
-1072 TTPPIVPPTPP
+1072 TTPPIVPPTPPTPEVPIVPPTPP

-1094 TPPTPEVPT
+1094 TPPTPEVPA
-1103 EPGKPIPPAKE
+1103 EPGKPVPPAKE

-1145 KKPQSK
+1145 KKAQSK

>member
-52 ATDNKTSETQTTA
+52 ATDNKVNETQTTT
-65 TNVNHIEETQSY
+65 TNVNTIDETQSY
-77 NATVTE
+77 SATATE

-88 TQVTTEEAPKAVQAP
+88 TQVTTEKAPKAVQAP
-103 QTAQPANIE
+103 QTAQPANLE

-118 VKEEAKPQVKETT
+118 VKEEAKPQVETT
-131 QSQDNSGDQRQVDL
+131 QPQDNSGDQRQVDL
-145 TPKKATQNQVA
+145 TPKKTTQNQVA

-177 SADVAEAKEAS
+177 SADVVEAKEAS
-188 NAKVETGTDVT
+188 DAKVETGTDVT
-199 SKVTVEIGSIEG
+199 SKVTVTESSIEG

-272 MATGEVLEGGKIRY
+272 MATGKILEGGKIRY

-326 EEQTSKEL
+326 GEQTSKEL

-358 ANNRFSHV
+358 ANNRFTHV

-399 IFEYLGNNE
+399 VFEYLGNNE

-424 KEVTSN
+424 KEVTSSMN
-430 MSGNL
+430 GNL
-435 NLQNNGSYSLN
+435 NVQTNGSYSLN
-446 IENLDKTYVVH
+446 LENLDKTYVVH

-523 KEDTIKETLTG
+523 KEDTIKETLKG

-557 HTAIDGGGGYVDGYI
+557 HTAIDGEGGYVDGYI

-624 ADVVEY
+624 ADVVGY

-723 DVIEE
+723 GVIEE

-768 GNIVDIDFDSVPQIH
+768 GNIVDIDFDSVPQI
-783 GQNKGNQSFEEDT
+783 Q
-796 EKDKPK
+796 
-802 YEHGGNI
+802 
-809 IDIDFDSVPH
+809 
-819 IHGFNKH
+819 
-826 TEIIEEDTNPG
+826 
-837 GGQVTTESNLVEFD
+837 
-851 EESTKGIVTGAVSDH
+851 
-866 TTVEDTKEYTTESNL
+866 
-881 IELVDELPEEHGQA
+881 
-895 QGPVEEITEN
+895 
-905 NHHISHS
+905 
-912 GLGTENGHGN
+912 
-922 YDVIE
+922 
-927 EIEENS
+927 
-933 HVDIKSELGYEG
+933 
-945 GQNSGNQ
+945 
-952 SFEEDTEEDKPK
+952 
-964 YEQGGN
+964 
-970 IVDID
+970 
-975 FDSVPQIH
+975 

-1014 DSVPH
+1014 DSVPQ
-1019 IHGFNKHTEI
+1019 IHGFNKHNEI

-1043 GGHNSVDFEEDTLPK
+1043 GGHSSVDFEEDTLPK

-1072 TTPPIVPPTPP
+1072 TTPPTPPTPEVPSEPETPVPPTPEVPSEPETPTPP

-1094 TPPTPEVPT
+1094 TPPTPEVPA
-1103 EPGKPIPPAKE
+1103 EPGKPVPPAKE

-1145 KKPQSK
+1145 KQKQSK
-1151 KSELPET
+1151 KFELPET

-1180 LLRRNKKNHKA
+1180 LLRRNKKNNKA

>member
-103 QTAQPANIE
+103 QTAQPANVE
-112 TVKEEV
+112 TVKEE
-118 VKEEAKPQVKETT
+118 EKPQVKETT
-131 QSQDNSGDQRQVDL
+131 QPQDNSGNQRQVDL
-145 TPKKATQNQVA
+145 TPKKVTQNQGT

-188 NAKVETGTDVT
+188 DVSEVKGTDVT
-199 SKVTVEIGSIEG
+199 SKVTVESGSIEAPQG
-211 HNNTNKVEPHAG
+211 NKVEPHAG
-223 QRAVLKYKLK
+223 QRVVLKYKLK
-233 FENGLHQGDYFDFT
+233 FADGLKRGDYFDFT
-247 LSNNVNTHGV
+247 LSNNVNTYGV

-272 MATGEVLEGGKIRY
+272 MATGEILGNGNIRY
-286 TFTNDIEDKVDVTA
+286 TFTNEIEHKVEVTA
-300 ELEINLFIDP
+300 NLEINLFIDP
-310 KTVQTNGNQT
+310 KTVQSNGEQK
-320 ITSTLN
+320 ITSKLN
-326 EEQTSKEL
+326 GEETEKTIPVVYNPGVSNSYTN
-334 DVKYKDGIGN
+334 V
-344 YYANLNG
+344 NG

-358 ANNRFSHV
+358 ESNKFTHIAY
-366 AFIKPN
+366 IKPM
-372 NGKTTSVTVTGTL
+372 NGNQSNTVSVTGTL
-385 MKGSNQ
+385 TEGSNLA
-391 NGNQPKVR
+391 GGQPTVKVY
-399 IFEYLGNNE
+399 EYLGKKDE
-408 DIAKSV
+408 LPQSV
-414 YANTTDTSKF
+414 YANTSDTNKF
-424 KEVTSN
+424 KDVTKEMNGKLSV
-430 MSGNL
+430 
-435 NLQNNGSYSLN
+435 QDNGSYSLN
-446 IENLDKTYVVH
+446 LDKLDKTYVIH
-457 YDGEYLNGTDEVDF
+457 YTGEYLQGSDQVNF
-471 RTQMVGHPEQLYKYY
+471 RTELYGYPERAYKSYY
-486 YDRGYTLTWDN
+486 VYGGYRLTWDN
-497 GLVLYSNKANGNGKN
+497 GLVLYSNKADGNGKN
-512 GPIIQNNKFEY
+512 GQIIQDNDFEY
-523 KEDTIKETLTG
+523 KEDTAKGTMSG
-534 QYDKNL
+534 QYDAKQIIE
-540 VTTVEEE
+540 TEENQ
-547 YDSSTLDIDY
+547 DNTPLDIDY
-557 HTAIDGGGGYVDGYI
+557 HTAIDGEGGYVDGYI

-667 TVEDTKEYT
+667 TIEDTKEYT

-691 HGQAQGPVEE
+691 HGQAQGPIEE

-723 DVIEE
+723 GVIEE

-763 KYEQG
+763 KYE
-768 GNIVDIDFDSVPQIH
+768 
-783 GQNKGNQSFEEDT
+783 
-796 EKDKPK
+796 
-802 YEHGGNI
+802 HGGNI
-809 IDIDFDSVPH
+809 IDIDFDSVPQ

-826 TEIIEEDTNPG
+826 N
-837 GGQVTTESNLVEFD
+837 
-851 EESTKGIVTGAVSDH
+851 
-866 TTVEDTKEYTTESNL
+866 
-881 IELVDELPEEHGQA
+881 
-895 QGPVEEITEN
+895 
-905 NHHISHS
+905 
-912 GLGTENGHGN
+912 
-922 YDVIE
+922 
-927 EIEENS
+927 
-933 HVDIKSELGYEG
+933 
-945 GQNSGNQ
+945 
-952 SFEEDTEEDKPK
+952 
-964 YEQGGN
+964 
-970 IVDID
+970 
-975 FDSVPQIH
+975 
-983 GQNNGNQSFEEDTE
+983 
-997 KDKPKY
+997 
-1003 EQGGNIIDIDF
+1003 
-1014 DSVPH
+1014 
-1019 IHGFNKHTEI
+1019 EI

-1072 TTPPIVPPTPP
+1072 TTPPTPPTPEVPSEPETPTPP

-1094 TPPTPEVPT
+1094 TPPTPEVPSEPET
-1103 EPGKPIPPAKE
+1103 PTPPTPEVPAEPGKPVPPAKE

-1145 KKPQSK
+1145 KKAQSK

-1180 LLRRNKKNHKA
+1180 LLRRNKKNNKA

>member
-52 ATDNKTSETQTTA
+52 ATDNKVSETQTTT
-65 TNVNHIEETQSY
+65 TNVNTIDETQSY
-77 NATVTE
+77 SATATE

-103 QTAQPANIE
+103 QTAQPANVE

-118 VKEEAKPQVKETT
+118 VKEEANPQVKETT

-162 AQPRTASESKPRVTR
+162 AQPRTALESKPRVTR
-177 SADVAEAKEAS
+177 STDVAEAKEAS
-188 NAKVETGTDVT
+188 DAKVETGTDVT
-199 SKVTVEIGSIEG
+199 SKVTVEDESKIEAPKG
-211 HNNTNKVEPHAG
+211 NNVQPHEG
-223 QRAVLKYKLK
+223 QRVVLKYKLK
-233 FENGLHQGDYFDFT
+233 FQDGLKTGDYFDFT

-257 STARKVPEIKNGSVV
+257 ATTRKVPDIKNGSLV
-272 MATGEVLEGGKIRY
+272 MAKGQVLDNGRIRY
-286 TFTNDIEDKVDVTA
+286 TFTDYIKDKVNVTA
-300 ELEINLFIDP
+300 NLEINLFIDP
-310 KTVQTNGNQT
+310 KTVQSNGQQT
-320 ITSTLN
+320 ITSKLN
-326 EEQTSKEL
+326 GKETSGTMQIT
-334 DVKYKDGIGN
+334 YKDGVKN
-344 YYANLNG
+344 QYTNVNG
-351 SIETFNK
+351 SIETFDKEKNK
-358 ANNRFSHV
+358 FTHV
-366 AFIKPN
+366 AYIKPINGN
-372 NGKTTSVTVTGTL
+372 NSDSVTVTGMLTQ
-385 MKGSNQ
+385 GSNE
-391 NGNQPKVR
+391 NGTQPNVK
-399 IFEYLGNNE
+399 IYEYVGVENGLPQ
-408 DIAKSV
+408 SV
-414 YANTTDTSKF
+414 YANTLDSTQLKD
-424 KEVTSN
+424 VTN
-430 MSGNL
+430 QMGDKL
-435 NLQNNGSYSLN
+435 KVQNNGSYSLN
-446 IENLDKTYVVH
+446 FDKLDKTYVIH
-457 YDGEYLNGTDEVDF
+457 YTGDYLNGTSEVNF
-471 RTQMVGHPEQLYKYY
+471 RTQLTGYPENRYKTYY
-486 YDRGYTLTWDN
+486 YYYNNGYTLTWDN
-497 GLVLYSNKANGNGKN
+497 GLVLYSNKANGDGKY
-512 GPIIQNNKFEY
+512 GPIVDSNNFEFS
-523 KEDTIKETLTG
+523 EDSGNGSISG
-534 QYDKNL
+534 QYDAKQIIE
-540 VTTVEEE
+540 TEENQ
-547 YDSSTLDIDY
+547 DNTPLDIDY
-557 HTAIDGGGGYVDGYI
+557 HTAIDGEGGYVDGYI

-723 DVIEE
+723 GVIEE

-768 GNIVDIDFDSVPQIH
+768 GNIIDIDFDSVPQIH
-783 GQNKGNQSFEEDT
+783 G
-796 EKDKPK
+796 
-802 YEHGGNI
+802 
-809 IDIDFDSVPH
+809 
-819 IHGFNKH
+819 FNKH
-826 TEIIEEDTNPG
+826 N
-837 GGQVTTESNLVEFD
+837 
-851 EESTKGIVTGAVSDH
+851 
-866 TTVEDTKEYTTESNL
+866 
-881 IELVDELPEEHGQA
+881 
-895 QGPVEEITEN
+895 
-905 NHHISHS
+905 
-912 GLGTENGHGN
+912 
-922 YDVIE
+922 
-927 EIEENS
+927 
-933 HVDIKSELGYEG
+933 
-945 GQNSGNQ
+945 
-952 SFEEDTEEDKPK
+952 
-964 YEQGGN
+964 
-970 IVDID
+970 
-975 FDSVPQIH
+975 
-983 GQNNGNQSFEEDTE
+983 
-997 KDKPKY
+997 
-1003 EQGGNIIDIDF
+1003 
-1014 DSVPH
+1014 
-1019 IHGFNKHTEI
+1019 EI

-1072 TTPPIVPPTPP
+1072 TTPPTPPTPEVPSEPGTPTPP
-1083 TPEVPSEPETP
+1083 TPEVPSEPGKP
-1094 TPPTPEVPT
+1094 TPPTPEVPA
-1103 EPGKPIPPAKE
+1103 EPGKPVPPAKE

-1145 KKPQSK
+1145 KQKQAK

>member
-52 ATDNKTSETQTTA
+52 ATDNKVNETQTTT
-65 TNVNHIEETQSY
+65 TNVNTIDETQSY
-77 NATVTE
+77 SATATE

-88 TQVTTEEAPKAVQAP
+88 TQVTTEKAPKAVQAVQAP
-103 QTAQPANIE
+103 QTAQPANLE

-162 AQPRTASESKPRVTR
+162 AQPRTVSESKPRVTR
-177 SADVAEAKEAS
+177 SADVVDAKEAS
-188 NAKVETGTDVT
+188 DVSEVKGTDVT
-199 SKVTVEIGSIEG
+199 SKVTVEDESKIEAPKG
-211 HNNTNKVEPHAG
+211 NNVQPHEG
-223 QRAVLKYKLK
+223 QRVVLKYKLK
-233 FENGLHQGDYFDFT
+233 FQDGLKTGDYFDFT

-257 STARKVPEIKNGSVV
+257 STIRKVPDIKNGSLV
-272 MATGEVLEGGKIRY
+272 MAKGQVLDNGRIRY
-286 TFTNDIEDKVDVTA
+286 TFIDYIKDKVNVTA
-300 ELEINLFIDP
+300 NLEINLFIDP
-310 KTVQTNGNQT
+310 KTVQSNGQQT
-320 ITSTLN
+320 ITSKLN
-326 EEQTSKEL
+326 GKETSGTMQIT
-334 DVKYKDGIGN
+334 YKDGVKN
-344 YYANLNG
+344 QYTNVNG
-351 SIETFNK
+351 SIETFDKEKNK
-358 ANNRFSHV
+358 FTHV
-366 AFIKPN
+366 AYIKPINGN
-372 NGKTTSVTVTGTL
+372 NSDSVTVTGMLTQ
-385 MKGSNQ
+385 GSNE
-391 NGNQPKVR
+391 NGTQPNVK
-399 IFEYLGNNE
+399 IYEYVGTENGLPQ
-408 DIAKSV
+408 SV
-414 YANTTDTSKF
+414 YANTADSTQLKD
-424 KEVTSN
+424 VTN
-430 MSGNL
+430 QMSDKL
-435 NLQNNGSYSLN
+435 KVQNNGSYSLN
-446 IENLDKTYVVH
+446 FDKLDKTYVIH
-457 YDGEYLNGTDEVDF
+457 YTGDYLNGTSEVNF
-471 RTQMVGHPEQLYKYY
+471 RTQLTGYPENRYKTYY
-486 YDRGYTLTWDN
+486 YNNGYILTWDN
-497 GLVLYSNKANGNGKN
+497 GLVLYSNKANGDGKY
-512 GPIIQNNKFEY
+512 GPIVDSNNFEFS
-523 KEDTIKETLTG
+523 EDSGNGSISG
-534 QYDKNL
+534 QYDAKQIIE
-540 VTTVEEE
+540 TEENQ
-547 YDSSTLDIDY
+547 DNTPLDIDY
-557 HTAIDGGGGYVDGYI
+557 HTAIDGEGGYVDGYI

-645 NLVEFDEESTKG
+645 NLVEFDEESTRV

-691 HGQAQGPVEE
+691 HGQAQGPIEE

-723 DVIEE
+723 GVIEE

-783 GQNKGNQSFEEDT
+783 GQNKGDQSFEEDT

-826 TEIIEEDTNPG
+826 TEIIEEDTN
-837 GGQVTTESNLVEFD
+837 
-851 EESTKGIVTGAVSDH
+851 
-866 TTVEDTKEYTTESNL
+866 
-881 IELVDELPEEHGQA
+881 
-895 QGPVEEITEN
+895 
-905 NHHISHS
+905 
-912 GLGTENGHGN
+912 
-922 YDVIE
+922 
-927 EIEENS
+927 
-933 HVDIKSELGYEG
+933 
-945 GQNSGNQ
+945 
-952 SFEEDTEEDKPK
+952 
-964 YEQGGN
+964 
-970 IVDID
+970 
-975 FDSVPQIH
+975 
-983 GQNNGNQSFEEDTE
+983 
-997 KDKPKY
+997 
-1003 EQGGNIIDIDF
+1003 
-1014 DSVPH
+1014 
-1019 IHGFNKHTEI
+1019 
-1029 IEEDTNK
+1029 K

-1043 GGHNSVDFEEDTLPK
+1043 GGHNIVDFEEDTLPK
-1058 VSGQNEGQQTIEED
+1058 VSGHNEGQQTIEED
-1072 TTPPIVPPTPP
+1072 TTPPTPP

-1094 TPPTPEVPT
+1094 TPPTPEVPSEPET
-1103 EPGKPIPPAKE
+1103 PTPPTPEVPSEPETPTPPTPEVPSEPETPTPPTPEVPSEPEVPTPPTPEIPSEPGKPVPPAKE

-1145 KKPQSK
+1145 KKAQSK

-1180 LLRRNKKNHKA
+1180 LLRRNKKNNKA

>member
-52 ATDNKTSETQTTA
+52 ATDNKVNETQTTT
-65 TNVNHIEETQSY
+65 TNVNTIDETQSY
-77 NATVTE
+77 SATATE

-88 TQVTTEEAPKAVQAP
+88 TQVTTEKAPKAVQAP
-103 QTAQPANIE
+103 QTAQPANVE

-118 VKEEAKPQVKETT
+118 VKEEANPQVKETT

-145 TPKKATQNQVA
+145 TPKKATQNQAA

-162 AQPRTASESKPRVTR
+162 AQPRTVSESKPRVTR
-177 SADVAEAKEAS
+177 SADVVEAKEAS
-188 NAKVETGTDVT
+188 NASEIKGTDVT
-199 SKVTVEIGSIEG
+199 SKVTVEDESKIEAPKG
-211 HNNTNKVEPHAG
+211 NNVQPHEG
-223 QRAVLKYKLK
+223 QRVVLKYKLK
-233 FENGLHQGDYFDFT
+233 FQDGLKTGDYFDFT

-257 STARKVPEIKNGSVV
+257 STIRKVPDIKNGSLV
-272 MATGEVLEGGKIRY
+272 MAKGQVLDNGRIRY
-286 TFTNDIEDKVDVTA
+286 TFIDYIKDKVNVTA
-300 ELEINLFIDP
+300 NLEINLFIDP
-310 KTVQTNGNQT
+310 KTVQSNGQQT
-320 ITSTLN
+320 ITSKLN
-326 EEQTSKEL
+326 GKETSGTMQIT
-334 DVKYKDGIGN
+334 YKDGVKN
-344 YYANLNG
+344 QYTNVNG
-351 SIETFNK
+351 LIETFDKEKNK
-358 ANNRFSHV
+358 FTHV
-366 AFIKPN
+366 AYIKPINGN
-372 NGKTTSVTVTGTL
+372 NSDSVTVTGMLTQ
-385 MKGSNQ
+385 GSNE
-391 NGNQPKVR
+391 NGTQPNVK
-399 IFEYLGNNE
+399 IYEYVGTENGLPQ
-408 DIAKSV
+408 SV
-414 YANTTDTSKF
+414 YANTVDSTQLKD
-424 KEVTSN
+424 VTN
-430 MSGNL
+430 QMSDKL
-435 NLQNNGSYSLN
+435 KVQNNGSYSLN
-446 IENLDKTYVVH
+446 FDKLDKTYVIH
-457 YDGEYLNGTDEVDF
+457 YTGDYLNGTSEVNF
-471 RTQMVGHPEQLYKYY
+471 RTQLTGYPENHYKTYY
-486 YDRGYTLTWDN
+486 YYNHGYTLTWDN
-497 GLVLYSNKANGNGKN
+497 GLVLYSNKANGDGKY
-512 GPIIQNNKFEY
+512 GPIVDSNNFEFS
-523 KEDTIKETLTG
+523 EDSGNGSISG
-534 QYDKNL
+534 QYDAKQIIE
-540 VTTVEEE
+540 TEENQ
-547 YDSSTLDIDY
+547 DNTPLDIDY
-557 HTAIDGGGGYVDGYI
+557 HTAIDGEGGYVDGYI
-572 ETIEETDSSAIDID
+572 ETIEDTDSSAIDID

-645 NLVEFDEESTKG
+645 NLVEFDEESTRG

-691 HGQAQGPVEE
+691 HGQAQGPIEE

-723 DVIEE
+723 GVIEE

-783 GQNKGNQSFEEDT
+783 GQNKGDQSFEEDT

-826 TEIIEEDTNPG
+826 TEIIEEDTN
-837 GGQVTTESNLVEFD
+837 
-851 EESTKGIVTGAVSDH
+851 
-866 TTVEDTKEYTTESNL
+866 
-881 IELVDELPEEHGQA
+881 
-895 QGPVEEITEN
+895 
-905 NHHISHS
+905 
-912 GLGTENGHGN
+912 
-922 YDVIE
+922 
-927 EIEENS
+927 
-933 HVDIKSELGYEG
+933 
-945 GQNSGNQ
+945 
-952 SFEEDTEEDKPK
+952 
-964 YEQGGN
+964 
-970 IVDID
+970 
-975 FDSVPQIH
+975 
-983 GQNNGNQSFEEDTE
+983 
-997 KDKPKY
+997 
-1003 EQGGNIIDIDF
+1003 
-1014 DSVPH
+1014 
-1019 IHGFNKHTEI
+1019 
-1029 IEEDTNK
+1029 K

-1043 GGHNSVDFEEDTLPK
+1043 GGHNIVDFEEDTLPK

-1072 TTPPIVPPTPP
+1072 TTPPTPPTPEVPSEPETPTPP

-1094 TPPTPEVPT
+1094 TPPTPEVPSEPET
-1103 EPGKPIPPAKE
+1103 PTPPTPEVPSEPETPTPPTPEVPAEPGKPVPPAKE

-1145 KKPQSK
+1145 KKAQSK

-1180 LLRRNKKNHKA
+1180 LLRRNKKNNKA